1 MLRKELQK
9 KMQAVAMAAVVT
21 LTTVGAPATTFAG
34 ELPEEVTAEDFS
46 DAGEAVTEEVTGD
59 DFSDGEA
66 VAEQSSADEN
76 GVVEDVPA
84 VQAEESSEGS
94 TEDEQAKAQAY
105 LKENFIDGSNK
116 IITSGGTGVT
126 KSEDGLTYN
135 VALTIPTSGY
145 AIRSMRLKYVNTV
158 YKTGW
163 YIDKDNPYV
172 GYKAPATNGSRSITR
187 PTAEQGPYSFTATL
201 KLFALDTDT
210 TAINDGT
217 ATALATQNFTIV
229 LAPEKRNYTV
239 NIKPVNA
246 KTGEAIEGAT
256 VDIQK
261 DWNSL
266 TPGED
271 GSYTLVE
278 GSEYTL
284 TVTADGYDKYTQTFI
299 PSASGDMEVKLS
311 PIVYRN
317 TTFAVTG
324 NDGATITDA
333 DITVKEGWYTTL
345 RPQEDG
351 SYKLQAGKEYK
362 YTITKD
368 GYKEASGSFT
378 VPDEAGDYTF
388 PVTLESNINPAD
400 QSAVDAVKKAFDA
413 EFGTLRPVYGTDSNI
428 ADMVLAK
435 VKKYNLDVDVSNVK
449 VSLAT
454 SEDTDYIGT
463 DGTIHYVKSDL
474 NSMGVYS
481 KSLDC
486 TFKFTCNN
494 ASAVSESRRVT
505 VSWDQEYF
513 RGKMQA
519 EADQLTWDSIKG
531 NNASQE
537 EVTSD
542 LTLPGCM
549 GTSMR
554 NIWSTVTWES
564 SDPEVIS
571 IQNPSID
578 SPIYPRTGKINPKTE
593 DTEVT
598 LTATFKANDTLLN
611 EYIEKADSFGTI
623 TKTFEVTVKGSG
635 SQAPTE
641 EELKA
646 ILDKYYTA
654 DQLKDFTTQTQL
666 DTANCTGDIQLPRYT
681 RIKDENGEYVF
692 NNKEITVTSS
702 DANLMK
708 INGYR
713 AAVDLFAYD
722 KDTTANLIV
731 TFTREGVTAT
741 KEIPITVSVKDINEK
756 LDTEI
761 AMMDYAKAHYF
772 DGIKGDNADVDSI
785 TTNLHAFQEMYL
797 DNEGKAVWVYTA
809 DDKTGAGIITDDYFD
824 DPWIMEGQGYN
835 HFKSSN
841 NAVIQHENLVVNRP
855 ESNTQITIS
864 SLLSSEKYGQ
874 FAKDHPDNAKLQK
887 LYKQEASVTVTV
899 KGTKAESEA
908 LKAKIQEANT
918 LLESITEG
926 TEAGQY
932 PEGTKKALT
941 EAIAA
946 AQAVS
951 DNAEATEAQQT
962 EAITALTEAMK
973 DCQDSRIPQS
983 ADVTVIAATEANTSG
998 KTQAL
1003 TVKATDAALYGY
1015 TKPESVQAEVT
1026 VLDALADLH
1035 AAMYGDAFKA
1045 APEDYLVVS
1054 EQGWINKVFGVT
1066 TASVG
1071 FFVNNKM
1078 PISADTGYG
1087 STCNEAVLQ
1096 SGDIL
1101 NVVLYHDTT
1110 GWSDKYLYFDGIA
1123 SDIMAKKDF
1132 TLNVKGFTAAWGDES
1147 VAQKDITV
1155 ELRDSE
1161 GKAAA
1166 TGTTDENGNVT
1177 LNVPAEGTYT
1187 AVITKT
1193 PYEYYIPVDA
1203 QIVAKAHEHS
1213 YTTWKKVSDATVFAP
1228 EKQES
1233 TCDFCGE
1240 KTTKDGG
1247 KKLDPTVKLSKTTV
1261 ALTLKQSET
1270 VKVSGLAKGD
1280 SVKGWTSSDKSI
1292 ATVDKNGKITATTK
1306 EGKATITV
1314 TLASGKKAQIA
1325 VTVKETK
1332 HVYTKWTKVSS
1343 ATVFAPEKR
1352 QSTCNLCGRK
1362 ITREFGTKL
1371 TPTVKLTK
1379 TTLTLKTKQSVT
1391 VKASGL
1397 ARGDSV
1403 KKWTSSNKSIATVDK
1418 NGKITATA
1426 KEGKATITVTLASG
1440 KTAKVAVTV
1449 KLIRTTKL
1457 TNVPKTLSITAG
1469 KKYTL
1474 KPVVTPSNSQEK
1486 VTYKSSNTKIATVSS
1501 QGAVTAVKAGSAT
1514 ITVQSGKQ
1522 KATVKVT
1529 VKKAPAL
1536 KSIKNVPGSKTIANG
1551 KTYTLKPQL
1560 YPSGAIAKITYTT
1573 SNKNVA
1579 TVDSKGKIT
1588 AKKKGTAVITV
1599 KAGKFTAKCKVTV
1612 K

>member
-34 ELPEEVTAEDFS
+34 ELPGELTAEAFS
-46 DAGEAVTEEVTGD
+46 DNGEAVTEEVTED
-59 DFSDGEA
+59 DFSDGETA
-66 VAEQSSADEN
+66 AGQSSAGEN
-76 GVVEDVPA
+76 EVVDVPA
-84 VQAEESSEGS
+84 AQAEESSEGS

-187 PTAEQGPYSFTATL
+187 PTAEQGPYTFTATL

-217 ATALATQNFTIV
+217 ATALATQDFTIV
-229 LAPEKRNYTV
+229 LAPEKKNYTI

-261 DWNSL
+261 DWSSL
-266 TPGED
+266 TQADD

-284 TVTADGYDKYTQTFI
+284 TVTADGYDKYTQTI
-299 PSASGDMEVKLS
+299 LPSASGDIEVKLS

-388 PVTLESNINPAD
+388 PVTLQSNIDPAD
-400 QSAVDAVKKAFDA
+400 QAAVDAVKKAFDA

-564 SDPEVIS
+564 SDPDVIS

-623 TKTFEVTVKGSG
+623 TKTFKVTVKGSG

-713 AAVDLFAYD
+713 AAVDLFTYD

-756 LDTEI
+756 LDAEI

-772 DGIKGDNADVDSI
+772 DGIKGDNADADSI

-797 DNEGKAVWVYTA
+797 DNEGKAVWVYNA

-874 FAKDHPDNAKLQK
+874 FATDHPDNAKLQK

-899 KGTKAESEA
+899 KGTKAEGEA

-932 PEGTKKALT
+932 PEGTKDALS
-941 EAIAA
+941 EAIKA

-951 DNAEATEAQQT
+951 DDAEATEAQQT
-962 EAITALTEAMK
+962 EAITALAKAMK

-983 ADVTVIAATEANTSG
+983 ADVTVIAGTEANTAG

-1015 TKPESVQAEVT
+1015 VKPEKVQAEVT

-1045 APEDYLVVS
+1045 APEDYLVVNES
-1054 EQGWINKVFGVT
+1054 GWISKAFGVT
-1066 TASVG
+1066 TANVS

-1078 PISADTGYG
+1078 PLGDSGYG
-1087 STCNEAVLQ
+1087 SMCNEAVLN
-1096 SGDIL
+1096 SGDVL
-1101 NVVLYHDTT
+1101 NVFFYNDTA
-1110 GWSDKYLYFDGIA
+1110 GYSDEYLYFDSIA
-1123 SDIMAKKDF
+1123 CDIMAKKDF
-1132 TLNVKGFTAAWGDES
+1132 ILNVKGFKAAWGEEAS
-1147 VAQKDITV
+1147 AQKDITV

-1161 GKAAA
+1161 GKTVA

-1177 LNVPAEGTYT
+1177 LNAPAEGTYT
-1187 AVITKT
+1187 AAIVKT

-1203 QIVAKAHEHS
+1203 KIVAKAHEHS
-1213 YTTWKKVSDATVFAP
+1213 YTTWKKVSSATVFAP

-1240 KTTKDGG
+1240 KTTKTVGE
-1247 KKLDPTVKLSKTTV
+1247 KLTPTVKLTATKLALKT
-1261 ALTLKQSET
+1261 KQSVT
-1270 VKVSGLAKGD
+1270 VRATGLAKGD
-1280 SVKGWTSSDKSI
+1280 YVKSWTSSKKSV
-1292 ATVDKNGKITATTK
+1292 ATVDKNGKITATSK
-1306 EGKATITV
+1306 EGT
-1314 TLASGKKAQIA
+1314 A
-1325 VTVKETK
+1325 V
-1332 HVYTKWTKVSS
+1332 
-1343 ATVFAPEKR
+1343 
-1352 QSTCNLCGRK
+1352 
-1362 ITREFGTKL
+1362 
-1371 TPTVKLTK
+1371 
-1379 TTLTLKTKQSVT
+1379 
-1391 VKASGL
+1391 
-1397 ARGDSV
+1397 
-1403 KKWTSSNKSIATVDK
+1403 
-1418 NGKITATA
+1418 
-1426 KEGKATITVTLASG
+1426 ITVTLASG
-1440 KTAKVAVTV
+1440 KTAKVTVTV
-1449 KLIRTTKL
+1449 KMIRTTKL
-1457 TNVPKTLSITAG
+1457 TKVPKTLSLTTG

-1501 QGAVTAVKAGSAT
+1501 TGVITAKKVGKVT

-1522 KATVKVT
+1522 KATVTLT

-1536 KSIKNVPGSKTIANG
+1536 KAIKNVPTKKTITKG

-1573 SNKNVA
+1573 SNKSVA

>member
-34 ELPEEVTAEDFS
+34 ELPGELTAEAFS
-46 DAGEAVTEEVTGD
+46 DNGEAVTEEVTED
-59 DFSDGEA
+59 DFSDGETA
-66 VAEQSSADEN
+66 AGQSSAGEN
-76 GVVEDVPA
+76 EVVDVPA
-84 VQAEESSEGS
+84 AQAEESSEGS

-187 PTAEQGPYSFTATL
+187 PTAEQGPYTFTATL

-217 ATALATQNFTIV
+217 ATALATQDFTIV
-229 LAPEKRNYTV
+229 LAPEKKNYTV

-261 DWNSL
+261 DWSSL
-266 TPGED
+266 TPADD

-284 TVTADGYDKYTQTFI
+284 TVTADGYDKYTQTI
-299 PSASGDMEVKLS
+299 LPSASGDIEVKLS

-388 PVTLESNINPAD
+388 PVTLQSNIDPAD
-400 QSAVDAVKKAFDA
+400 QAAVDAVKKAFDA

-494 ASAVSESRRVT
+494 ASAVSENRRVT

-564 SDPEVIS
+564 SDPDVIS

-598 LTATFKANDTLLN
+598 LTATFKANDILLN

-623 TKTFEVTVKGSG
+623 TKTFKVTVKGSG

-713 AAVDLFAYD
+713 AAVDLFTYD

-756 LDTEI
+756 LDAEI

-772 DGIKGDNADVDSI
+772 DGIKGDNADADSI

-797 DNEGKAVWVYTA
+797 DNEGKAVWVYNA

-874 FAKDHPDNAKLQK
+874 FAKDHLDNAKLQK

-899 KGTKAESEA
+899 KGTKAEGEA

-932 PEGTKKALT
+932 PEGTKDALS
-941 EAIAA
+941 EAIKA

-962 EAITALTEAMK
+962 EAITALAKAMK

-983 ADVTVIAATEANTSG
+983 ADVTVIAGTEANTAG

-1015 TKPESVQAEVT
+1015 VKPEKVQAEVT

-1045 APEDYLVVS
+1045 APEDYLVVNES
-1054 EQGWINKVFGVT
+1054 GLISKAFGVT
-1066 TASVG
+1066 TANIS

-1078 PISADTGYG
+1078 PLGDSGYG
-1087 STCNEAVLQ
+1087 SMCNEAVLN
-1096 SGDIL
+1096 SGDVL
-1101 NVVLYHDTT
+1101 NVFFYNDTA
-1110 GWSDKYLYFDGIA
+1110 GYSDEYLYFDSIA
-1123 SDIMAKKDF
+1123 CDIMAKKDF
-1132 TLNVKGFTAAWGDES
+1132 ILNVKGFKAAWGEEAS
-1147 VAQKDITV
+1147 ALKDITV

-1161 GKAAA
+1161 GKTVA

-1177 LNVPAEGTYT
+1177 LNAPAEGTYT
-1187 AVITKT
+1187 AAIVKT

-1203 QIVAKAHEHS
+1203 KVVAKAHEHS
-1213 YTTWKKVSDATVFAP
+1213 YTTWKKVSSATVFAP

-1240 KTTKDGG
+1240 KTTKTVGE
-1247 KKLDPTVKLSKTTV
+1247 KLTPTVKLTATKLALKT
-1261 ALTLKQSET
+1261 KQSVT
-1270 VKVSGLAKGD
+1270 VRATGLAKGD
-1280 SVKGWTSSDKSI
+1280 YVKSWTSSKKSV
-1292 ATVDKNGKITATTK
+1292 ATVDKNGKITATSK
-1306 EGKATITV
+1306 EGTAVITV
-1314 TLASGKKAQIA
+1314 TLASK
-1325 VTVKETK
+1325 
-1332 HVYTKWTKVSS
+1332 
-1343 ATVFAPEKR
+1343 
-1352 QSTCNLCGRK
+1352 
-1362 ITREFGTKL
+1362 
-1371 TPTVKLTK
+1371 
-1379 TTLTLKTKQSVT
+1379 
-1391 VKASGL
+1391 
-1397 ARGDSV
+1397 
-1403 KKWTSSNKSIATVDK
+1403 
-1418 NGKITATA
+1418 
-1426 KEGKATITVTLASG
+1426 
-1440 KTAKVAVTV
+1440 KTAKVTVTV
-1449 KLIRTTKL
+1449 KMIRTTKL
-1457 TNVPKTLSITAG
+1457 TKVPKTLSLTTG

-1501 QGAVTAVKAGSAT
+1501 TGVITAKKVGKVT

-1522 KATVKVT
+1522 KATVTLT

-1536 KSIKNVPGSKTIANG
+1536 KVIKNVPTKKTITKG

-1573 SNKNVA
+1573 SNKSIA

>member
-34 ELPEEVTAEDFS
+34 ELPGELTAEAFS
-46 DAGEAVTEEVTGD
+46 DNGEAVTEEVTED
-59 DFSDGEA
+59 DFSDGETA
-66 VAEQSSADEN
+66 AGQSSAGEN
-76 GVVEDVPA
+76 EVVDVPA
-84 VQAEESSEGS
+84 AQAEESSEGS

-187 PTAEQGPYSFTATL
+187 PTAEQGPYTFTATL

-217 ATALATQNFTIV
+217 ATALATQDFTIV
-229 LAPEKRNYTV
+229 LAPEKKNYTV

-261 DWNSL
+261 DWSSL
-266 TPGED
+266 TPADD

-284 TVTADGYDKYTQTFI
+284 TVTADGYDKYTQTI
-299 PSASGDMEVKLS
+299 LPSASGDIEVKLS

-388 PVTLESNINPAD
+388 PVTLQSNIDPAD
-400 QSAVDAVKKAFDA
+400 QAAVDAVKKAFDA

-494 ASAVSESRRVT
+494 ASAVSENRRVT

-564 SDPEVIS
+564 SDPDVIS

-598 LTATFKANDTLLN
+598 LTATFKANDILLN

-623 TKTFEVTVKGSG
+623 TKTFKVTVKGSG

-713 AAVDLFAYD
+713 AAVDLFTYD

-756 LDTEI
+756 LDAEI

-772 DGIKGDNADVDSI
+772 DGIKGDNADADSI

-797 DNEGKAVWVYTA
+797 DNEGKAVWVYNA

-874 FAKDHPDNAKLQK
+874 FAKDHLDNAKLQK

-899 KGTKAESEA
+899 KGTKAEGEA

-932 PEGTKKALT
+932 PEGTKDALS
-941 EAIAA
+941 EAIKA

-962 EAITALTEAMK
+962 EAITALAKAMK

-983 ADVTVIAATEANTSG
+983 ADVTVIAGTEANTAG

-1015 TKPESVQAEVT
+1015 VKPEKVQAEVT

-1045 APEDYLVVS
+1045 APEDYLVVNES
-1054 EQGWINKVFGVT
+1054 GLISKAFGVT
-1066 TASVG
+1066 TANIS

-1078 PISADTGYG
+1078 PLGDSGYG
-1087 STCNEAVLQ
+1087 SMCNEAVLN
-1096 SGDIL
+1096 SGDVL
-1101 NVVLYHDTT
+1101 NVFFYNDTA
-1110 GWSDKYLYFDGIA
+1110 GYSDEYLYFDSIA
-1123 SDIMAKKDF
+1123 CDIMAKKDF
-1132 TLNVKGFTAAWGDES
+1132 ILNVKGFKAAWGEEAS
-1147 VAQKDITV
+1147 AQKDITV

-1161 GKAAA
+1161 GKTVA
-1166 TGTTDENGNVT
+1166 TGITDENGNVT
-1177 LNVPAEGTYT
+1177 LNAPAEGTYT
-1187 AVITKT
+1187 AAIVKT

-1203 QIVAKAHEHS
+1203 KVVAKAHEHS
-1213 YTTWKKVSDATVFAP
+1213 YTTWKKVSSATVFAP

-1240 KTTKDGG
+1240 KTTKTVGE
-1247 KKLDPTVKLSKTTV
+1247 KLTPTVKLTATKLALKT
-1261 ALTLKQSET
+1261 KQSVT
-1270 VKVSGLAKGD
+1270 VRATGLAKGD
-1280 SVKGWTSSDKSI
+1280 YVKSWTSSKKSV
-1292 ATVDKNGKITATTK
+1292 ATVDKNGKITATSK
-1306 EGKATITV
+1306 EGTAVITV
-1314 TLASGKKAQIA
+1314 TLASK
-1325 VTVKETK
+1325 
-1332 HVYTKWTKVSS
+1332 
-1343 ATVFAPEKR
+1343 
-1352 QSTCNLCGRK
+1352 
-1362 ITREFGTKL
+1362 
-1371 TPTVKLTK
+1371 
-1379 TTLTLKTKQSVT
+1379 
-1391 VKASGL
+1391 
-1397 ARGDSV
+1397 
-1403 KKWTSSNKSIATVDK
+1403 
-1418 NGKITATA
+1418 
-1426 KEGKATITVTLASG
+1426 
-1440 KTAKVAVTV
+1440 KTAKVTVTV
-1449 KLIRTTKL
+1449 KMIRTTKL
-1457 TNVPKTLSITAG
+1457 TKVPKTLSLTTG

-1501 QGAVTAVKAGSAT
+1501 TGVITAKKVGKVT

-1522 KATVKVT
+1522 KATVTLT

-1536 KSIKNVPGSKTIANG
+1536 KVIKNVPTKKTITKG

-1573 SNKNVA
+1573 SNKSIA

>member
-34 ELPEEVTAEDFS
+34 ELPGELTAEAFS
-46 DAGEAVTEEVTGD
+46 DNGEAVTEEVTED
-59 DFSDGEA
+59 DFSDGETA
-66 VAEQSSADEN
+66 AGQSSAGEN
-76 GVVEDVPA
+76 EVVDVPA
-84 VQAEESSEGS
+84 AQAEESSEGS

-187 PTAEQGPYSFTATL
+187 PTAEQGPYTFTATL

-217 ATALATQNFTIV
+217 ATALATQDFTIV
-229 LAPEKRNYTV
+229 LAPEKKNYTV

-261 DWNSL
+261 DWSSL
-266 TPGED
+266 TPADD

-284 TVTADGYDKYTQTFI
+284 TVTADGYDKYTQTI
-299 PSASGDMEVKLS
+299 LPSASGDIEVKLS

-388 PVTLESNINPAD
+388 PVTLQSNIDPAD
-400 QSAVDAVKKAFDA
+400 QAAVDAVKKAFDA
-413 EFGTLRPVYGTDSNI
+413 EFGTLRPIYGTDSNI

-564 SDPEVIS
+564 SDPDVIS

-598 LTATFKANDTLLN
+598 LTATFRANDILLN

-623 TKTFEVTVKGSG
+623 TKTFKVTVKGSG

-713 AAVDLFAYD
+713 AAVDLFTYD

-756 LDTEI
+756 LDAEI

-772 DGIKGDNADVDSI
+772 DGIKGDNADADSI

-797 DNEGKAVWVYTA
+797 DNEGKAVWVYNA

-824 DPWIMEGQGYN
+824 NPWIMEGQGYN

-874 FAKDHPDNAKLQK
+874 FAKDHLDNAKLQK

-899 KGTKAESEA
+899 KGTKAEGEA

-932 PEGTKKALT
+932 PEGTKDALS
-941 EAIAA
+941 EAIKA

-962 EAITALTEAMK
+962 EAITALAKAMK

-983 ADVTVIAATEANTSG
+983 ADVTVIAGTEANTAG

-1015 TKPESVQAEVT
+1015 VKPEKVQAEVT

-1045 APEDYLVVS
+1045 APEDYLVVNES
-1054 EQGWINKVFGVT
+1054 GWISKAFGVT
-1066 TASVG
+1066 TANVS

-1078 PISADTGYG
+1078 PLGDSGYG
-1087 STCNEAVLQ
+1087 SMCNEAVLN
-1096 SGDIL
+1096 SGDVL
-1101 NVVLYHDTT
+1101 NVFFYNDTA
-1110 GWSDKYLYFDGIA
+1110 GYSDEYLYFDSIA
-1123 SDIMAKKDF
+1123 CDIMAKKDF
-1132 TLNVKGFTAAWGDES
+1132 ILNVKGFKAAWGEEAS
-1147 VAQKDITV
+1147 AQKDITV

-1161 GKAAA
+1161 GKTVA

-1177 LNVPAEGTYT
+1177 LNAPAEGTYT
-1187 AVITKT
+1187 AAIVKT

-1203 QIVAKAHEHS
+1203 KVVAKAHEHS
-1213 YTTWKKVSDATVFAP
+1213 YTTWKKVSSATVFAP

-1240 KTTKDGG
+1240 KTTKTVGE
-1247 KKLDPTVKLSKTTV
+1247 KLTPTVKLTATKLALKT
-1261 ALTLKQSET
+1261 KQSVT
-1270 VKVSGLAKGD
+1270 VRATGLAKGD
-1280 SVKGWTSSDKSI
+1280 YVKSWTSSKKSV
-1292 ATVDKNGKITATTK
+1292 ATVDKNGKITATSK
-1306 EGKATITV
+1306 EGTAVITV
-1314 TLASGKKAQIA
+1314 TLASK
-1325 VTVKETK
+1325 
-1332 HVYTKWTKVSS
+1332 
-1343 ATVFAPEKR
+1343 
-1352 QSTCNLCGRK
+1352 
-1362 ITREFGTKL
+1362 
-1371 TPTVKLTK
+1371 
-1379 TTLTLKTKQSVT
+1379 
-1391 VKASGL
+1391 
-1397 ARGDSV
+1397 
-1403 KKWTSSNKSIATVDK
+1403 
-1418 NGKITATA
+1418 
-1426 KEGKATITVTLASG
+1426 
-1440 KTAKVAVTV
+1440 KTAKVTVTV
-1449 KLIRTTKL
+1449 KMIRTTKL
-1457 TNVPKTLSITAG
+1457 TKVPKTLSLTTG

-1501 QGAVTAVKAGSAT
+1501 TGVITAKKVGKVT

-1522 KATVKVT
+1522 KATVTLT

-1536 KSIKNVPGSKTIANG
+1536 KAIKNVPTKKTITKG

-1573 SNKNVA
+1573 SNKSIA

>member
-34 ELPEEVTAEDFS
+34 ELPGELTAEAFS
-46 DAGEAVTEEVTGD
+46 DNGEAVTEEVTED
-59 DFSDGEA
+59 DFSDGETA
-66 VAEQSSADEN
+66 AGQSSAGEN
-76 GVVEDVPA
+76 EVVDVPA
-84 VQAEESSEGS
+84 AQAEESSEGS

-187 PTAEQGPYSFTATL
+187 PTAEQGPYTFTATL

-217 ATALATQNFTIV
+217 ATALATQDFTIV
-229 LAPEKRNYTV
+229 LAPEKKNYTV

-261 DWNSL
+261 DWSSL
-266 TPGED
+266 TPADD

-284 TVTADGYDKYTQTFI
+284 TVTADGYDKYTQTI
-299 PSASGDMEVKLS
+299 LPSASGDIEVKLS

-388 PVTLESNINPAD
+388 PVTLQSNIDPAD
-400 QSAVDAVKKAFDA
+400 QAAVDAVKKAFDA

-494 ASAVSESRRVT
+494 ASAVSENRRVT

-564 SDPEVIS
+564 SDPDVIS

-598 LTATFKANDTLLN
+598 LTATFKANDILLN

-623 TKTFEVTVKGSG
+623 TKTFKVTVKGSG

-713 AAVDLFAYD
+713 AAVDLFTYD

-756 LDTEI
+756 LDAEI

-772 DGIKGDNADVDSI
+772 DGIKGDNADADSI

-797 DNEGKAVWVYTA
+797 DNEGKAVWVYNA

-874 FAKDHPDNAKLQK
+874 FAKDHLDNAKLQK

-899 KGTKAESEA
+899 KGTKAEGEA

-932 PEGTKKALT
+932 PEGTKDALS
-941 EAIAA
+941 EAIKA

-962 EAITALTEAMK
+962 EAITALAKAMK

-983 ADVTVIAATEANTSG
+983 ADVTVIAGTEANTAG

-1015 TKPESVQAEVT
+1015 VKPEKVQAEVT

-1045 APEDYLVVS
+1045 APEDYLVVNEGGLIS
-1054 EQGWINKVFGVT
+1054 KAFGVT
-1066 TASVG
+1066 TANIS

-1078 PISADTGYG
+1078 PLGDSGYG
-1087 STCNEAVLQ
+1087 SMCNEAVLN
-1096 SGDIL
+1096 SGDVL
-1101 NVVLYHDTT
+1101 NVFFYNDTA
-1110 GWSDKYLYFDGIA
+1110 GYSDEYLYFDSIA
-1123 SDIMAKKDF
+1123 CDIMAKKDF
-1132 TLNVKGFTAAWGDES
+1132 ILNVKGFKAAWGEEAS
-1147 VAQKDITV
+1147 AQKDITV

-1161 GKAAA
+1161 GKTVA

-1177 LNVPAEGTYT
+1177 LNAPAEGTYT
-1187 AVITKT
+1187 AAIVKT

-1203 QIVAKAHEHS
+1203 KVVAKAHEHS
-1213 YTTWKKVSDATVFAP
+1213 YTTWKKVSSATVFAP

-1240 KTTKDGG
+1240 KTTKTVGE
-1247 KKLDPTVKLSKTTV
+1247 KLTPTVKLTATKLALKT
-1261 ALTLKQSET
+1261 KQSVT
-1270 VKVSGLAKGD
+1270 VRATGLAKGD
-1280 SVKGWTSSDKSI
+1280 YVKSWTSSKKSV
-1292 ATVDKNGKITATTK
+1292 ATVDKNGKITATSK
-1306 EGKATITV
+1306 EGTAVITV
-1314 TLASGKKAQIA
+1314 TLASK
-1325 VTVKETK
+1325 
-1332 HVYTKWTKVSS
+1332 
-1343 ATVFAPEKR
+1343 
-1352 QSTCNLCGRK
+1352 
-1362 ITREFGTKL
+1362 
-1371 TPTVKLTK
+1371 
-1379 TTLTLKTKQSVT
+1379 
-1391 VKASGL
+1391 
-1397 ARGDSV
+1397 
-1403 KKWTSSNKSIATVDK
+1403 
-1418 NGKITATA
+1418 
-1426 KEGKATITVTLASG
+1426 
-1440 KTAKVAVTV
+1440 KTAKVTVTV
-1449 KLIRTTKL
+1449 KMIRTTKL
-1457 TNVPKTLSITAG
+1457 TKVPKTLSLTTG

-1501 QGAVTAVKAGSAT
+1501 TGVITAKKVGKVT

-1522 KATVKVT
+1522 KATVTLT

-1536 KSIKNVPGSKTIANG
+1536 KVIKNVPTKKTITKG

-1573 SNKNVA
+1573 SNKSIA

>member
-1 MLRKELQK
+1 
-9 KMQAVAMAAVVT
+9 MAAVVT

-34 ELPEEVTAEDFS
+34 ELPGELTAEAFS
-46 DAGEAVTEEVTGD
+46 DNGEAVTEEVTED
-59 DFSDGEA
+59 DFSDGETA
-66 VAEQSSADEN
+66 AGQSSAGEN
-76 GVVEDVPA
+76 EVVDVPA
-84 VQAEESSEGS
+84 AQAEESSEGS

-187 PTAEQGPYSFTATL
+187 PTAEQGPYTFTATL

-217 ATALATQNFTIV
+217 ATALATQDFTIV
-229 LAPEKRNYTV
+229 LAPEKKNYTV

-261 DWNSL
+261 DWSSL
-266 TPGED
+266 TPADD

-284 TVTADGYDKYTQTFI
+284 TVTADGYDKYTQTI
-299 PSASGDMEVKLS
+299 LPSASGDIEVKLS

-388 PVTLESNINPAD
+388 PVTLQSNIDPAD
-400 QSAVDAVKKAFDA
+400 QAAVDAVKKAFDA
-413 EFGTLRPVYGTDSNI
+413 EFGTLRPIYGTDSNI

-564 SDPEVIS
+564 SDPDVIS

-598 LTATFKANDTLLN
+598 LTATFRANDILLN

-623 TKTFEVTVKGSG
+623 TKTFKVTVKGSG

-713 AAVDLFAYD
+713 AAVDLFTYD

-756 LDTEI
+756 LDAEI

-772 DGIKGDNADVDSI
+772 DGIKGDNADADSI

-797 DNEGKAVWVYTA
+797 DNEGKAVWVYNA

-874 FAKDHPDNAKLQK
+874 FAKDHLDNAKLQK

-899 KGTKAESEA
+899 KGTKAEGEA

-932 PEGTKKALT
+932 PEGTKDALS
-941 EAIAA
+941 EAIKA

-962 EAITALTEAMK
+962 EAITALAKAMK

-983 ADVTVIAATEANTSG
+983 ADVTVIAGTEANTAG

-1015 TKPESVQAEVT
+1015 VKPEKVQAEVT

-1045 APEDYLVVS
+1045 APEDYLVVNES
-1054 EQGWINKVFGVT
+1054 GWISKAFGVT
-1066 TASVG
+1066 TANVS

-1078 PISADTGYG
+1078 PLGDSGYG
-1087 STCNEAVLQ
+1087 SMCNEAVLN
-1096 SGDIL
+1096 SGDVL
-1101 NVVLYHDTT
+1101 NVFFYNDTA
-1110 GWSDKYLYFDGIA
+1110 GYSDEYLYFDSIA
-1123 SDIMAKKDF
+1123 CDIMAKKDF
-1132 TLNVKGFTAAWGDES
+1132 ILNVKGFKAAWGEEAS
-1147 VAQKDITV
+1147 AQKDITV

-1161 GKAAA
+1161 GKTVA

-1177 LNVPAEGTYT
+1177 LNAPAEGTYT
-1187 AVITKT
+1187 AAIVKT

-1203 QIVAKAHEHS
+1203 KVVAKAHEHS
-1213 YTTWKKVSDATVFAP
+1213 YTTWKKVSSATVFAP

-1240 KTTKDGG
+1240 KTTKTVGE
-1247 KKLDPTVKLSKTTV
+1247 KLTPTVKLTATKLALKT
-1261 ALTLKQSET
+1261 KQSVT
-1270 VKVSGLAKGD
+1270 VRATGLAKGD
-1280 SVKGWTSSDKSI
+1280 YVKSWTSSKKSV
-1292 ATVDKNGKITATTK
+1292 ATVDKNGKITATSK
-1306 EGKATITV
+1306 EGT
-1314 TLASGKKAQIA
+1314 A
-1325 VTVKETK
+1325 V
-1332 HVYTKWTKVSS
+1332 
-1343 ATVFAPEKR
+1343 
-1352 QSTCNLCGRK
+1352 
-1362 ITREFGTKL
+1362 
-1371 TPTVKLTK
+1371 
-1379 TTLTLKTKQSVT
+1379 
-1391 VKASGL
+1391 
-1397 ARGDSV
+1397 
-1403 KKWTSSNKSIATVDK
+1403 
-1418 NGKITATA
+1418 
-1426 KEGKATITVTLASG
+1426 ITVTLASG
-1440 KTAKVAVTV
+1440 KTAKVTVTV
-1449 KLIRTTKL
+1449 KMIRTTKL
-1457 TNVPKTLSITAG
+1457 TKVPKTLSLTTG

-1501 QGAVTAVKAGSAT
+1501 TGVITAKKVGKVT

-1522 KATVKVT
+1522 KATVTLT

-1536 KSIKNVPGSKTIANG
+1536 KAIKNVPTKKTITKG

-1560 YPSGAIAKITYTT
+1560 YPSGAIAKITYTS
-1573 SNKNVA
+1573 SNKSVA

>member
-34 ELPEEVTAEDFS
+34 ELPGELTAEAFS
-46 DAGEAVTEEVTGD
+46 DNGEAVTEEVTED
-59 DFSDGEA
+59 DFSDGETA
-66 VAEQSSADEN
+66 AEQSSAGEN
-76 GVVEDVPA
+76 EVVDVPA
-84 VQAEESSEGS
+84 AQAEESSEGS

-135 VALTIPTSGY
+135 VALTIPTSRY

-187 PTAEQGPYSFTATL
+187 PTAEQGPYTFTATL

-217 ATALATQNFTIV
+217 ATALATQDFTIV
-229 LAPEKRNYTV
+229 LAPEKKNYTV

-261 DWNSL
+261 DWSSL
-266 TPGED
+266 TPADD

-284 TVTADGYDKYTQTFI
+284 TVTADGYDKYTQTI
-299 PSASGDMEVKLS
+299 LPSASGDIEVKLS

-388 PVTLESNINPAD
+388 PVTLQSNIDPAD
-400 QSAVDAVKKAFDA
+400 QAAVDAVKKAFDA
-413 EFGTLRPVYGTDSNI
+413 EFGTLRPIYGTDSNI

-564 SDPEVIS
+564 SDPDVIS

-598 LTATFKANDTLLN
+598 LTATFKANDILLN

-623 TKTFEVTVKGSG
+623 KKTFKVTVKGSG

-681 RIKDENGEYVF
+681 RIKDENGEDVF

-713 AAVDLFAYD
+713 AAVDLFTYD

-756 LDTEI
+756 LDAEI

-772 DGIKGDNADVDSI
+772 DGIKGDNADADSI

-797 DNEGKAVWVYTA
+797 DNEGKAVWVYNV

-824 DPWIMEGQGYN
+824 NPWIMEGQGYN

-874 FAKDHPDNAKLQK
+874 FAKDHLDNAKLQK

-899 KGTKAESEA
+899 KGTKAEGEA

-932 PEGTKKALT
+932 PEGTKDALS
-941 EAIAA
+941 EAIKA

-962 EAITALTEAMK
+962 EAITALAKAMK

-983 ADVTVIAATEANTSG
+983 ADVTVIAGTEANTAG

-1015 TKPESVQAEVT
+1015 VKPEKVQAEVT

-1045 APEDYLVVS
+1045 APEDYLVVNES
-1054 EQGWINKVFGVT
+1054 GWISKAFGVT
-1066 TASVG
+1066 TANVS

-1078 PISADTGYG
+1078 PLGDSGYG
-1087 STCNEAVLQ
+1087 SMCNEAVLN
-1096 SGDIL
+1096 SGDVL
-1101 NVVLYHDTT
+1101 NVFFYNDTA
-1110 GWSDKYLYFDGIA
+1110 GYSDEYLYFDSIA
-1123 SDIMAKKDF
+1123 CDIMAKKDF
-1132 TLNVKGFTAAWGDES
+1132 ILNVKGFKAAWGEEAS
-1147 VAQKDITV
+1147 AQKDITV

-1161 GKAAA
+1161 GKTVA

-1177 LNVPAEGTYT
+1177 LNAPAEGTYT
-1187 AVITKT
+1187 AAIVKT

-1203 QIVAKAHEHS
+1203 KVVAKAHEHS
-1213 YTTWKKVSDATVFAP
+1213 YTTWKKVSSATVFAP

-1240 KTTKDGG
+1240 KTTKTVGE
-1247 KKLDPTVKLSKTTV
+1247 KLTPTVKLTATKLALKT
-1261 ALTLKQSET
+1261 KQSVT
-1270 VKVSGLAKGD
+1270 VRATGLAKGD
-1280 SVKGWTSSDKSI
+1280 YVKSWTSSKKSV
-1292 ATVDKNGKITATTK
+1292 ATVDKNGKITATSK
-1306 EGKATITV
+1306 EGTAVITV
-1314 TLASGKKAQIA
+1314 TLASK
-1325 VTVKETK
+1325 
-1332 HVYTKWTKVSS
+1332 
-1343 ATVFAPEKR
+1343 
-1352 QSTCNLCGRK
+1352 
-1362 ITREFGTKL
+1362 
-1371 TPTVKLTK
+1371 
-1379 TTLTLKTKQSVT
+1379 
-1391 VKASGL
+1391 
-1397 ARGDSV
+1397 
-1403 KKWTSSNKSIATVDK
+1403 
-1418 NGKITATA
+1418 
-1426 KEGKATITVTLASG
+1426 
-1440 KTAKVAVTV
+1440 KTAKVTVTV
-1449 KLIRTTKL
+1449 KMIRTTKL
-1457 TNVPKTLSITAG
+1457 TKVPKTLSLTTG

-1501 QGAVTAVKAGSAT
+1501 TGVITAKKVGKVT

-1522 KATVKVT
+1522 KATVTLT

-1536 KSIKNVPGSKTIANG
+1536 KAIKNVPTKKTITKG

-1573 SNKNVA
+1573 SNKSIA

>member
-34 ELPEEVTAEDFS
+34 ELPGELPGELTAEAFS
-46 DAGEAVTEEVTGD
+46 DNGEAVTEEVTED
-59 DFSDGEA
+59 DFSDGETA
-66 VAEQSSADEN
+66 AGQSSAGEN
-76 GVVEDVPA
+76 EVVDVPA
-84 VQAEESSEGS
+84 AQAEESSEGS

-187 PTAEQGPYSFTATL
+187 PTAEQGPYTFTATL

-217 ATALATQNFTIV
+217 ATALATQDFTIV
-229 LAPEKRNYTV
+229 LAPEKKNYTV

-261 DWNSL
+261 DWSSL
-266 TPGED
+266 TPADD

-284 TVTADGYDKYTQTFI
+284 TVTADGYDKYTQTI
-299 PSASGDMEVKLS
+299 LPSASGDIEVKLS

-388 PVTLESNINPAD
+388 PVTLQSNIDPAD
-400 QSAVDAVKKAFDA
+400 QAAVDAVKKAFDA

-494 ASAVSESRRVT
+494 ASAVSENRRVT

-564 SDPEVIS
+564 SDPDVIS

-598 LTATFKANDTLLN
+598 LTATFKANDILLN

-623 TKTFEVTVKGSG
+623 TKTFKVTVKGSG

-713 AAVDLFAYD
+713 AAVDLFTYD

-756 LDTEI
+756 LDAEI

-772 DGIKGDNADVDSI
+772 DGIKGDNADADSI

-797 DNEGKAVWVYTA
+797 DNEGKAVWVYNA

-874 FAKDHPDNAKLQK
+874 FAKDHLDNAKLQK

-899 KGTKAESEA
+899 KGTKAEGEA

-932 PEGTKKALT
+932 PEGTKDALS
-941 EAIAA
+941 EAIKA

-962 EAITALTEAMK
+962 EAITALAKAMK

-983 ADVTVIAATEANTSG
+983 ADVTVIAGTEANTAG

-1015 TKPESVQAEVT
+1015 VKPEKVQAEVT

-1045 APEDYLVVS
+1045 APEDYLVVNES
-1054 EQGWINKVFGVT
+1054 GLISKAFGVT
-1066 TASVG
+1066 TANIS

-1078 PISADTGYG
+1078 PLGDSGYG
-1087 STCNEAVLQ
+1087 SMCNEAVLN
-1096 SGDIL
+1096 SGDVL
-1101 NVVLYHDTT
+1101 NVFFYNDTA
-1110 GWSDKYLYFDGIA
+1110 GYSDEYLYFDSIA
-1123 SDIMAKKDF
+1123 CDIMAKKDF
-1132 TLNVKGFTAAWGDES
+1132 ILNVKGFKAAWGEEAS
-1147 VAQKDITV
+1147 AQKDITV

-1161 GKAAA
+1161 GKTVA

-1177 LNVPAEGTYT
+1177 LNAPAEGTYT
-1187 AVITKT
+1187 AAIVKT

-1203 QIVAKAHEHS
+1203 KVVAKAHEHS
-1213 YTTWKKVSDATVFAP
+1213 YTTWKKVSSATVFAP

-1240 KTTKDGG
+1240 KTTKTVGE
-1247 KKLDPTVKLSKTTV
+1247 KLTPTVKLTATKLALKT
-1261 ALTLKQSET
+1261 KQSVT
-1270 VKVSGLAKGD
+1270 VRATGLAKGD
-1280 SVKGWTSSDKSI
+1280 YVKSWTSSKKSV
-1292 ATVDKNGKITATTK
+1292 ATVDKNGKITATSK
-1306 EGKATITV
+1306 EGTAVITV
-1314 TLASGKKAQIA
+1314 TLASK
-1325 VTVKETK
+1325 
-1332 HVYTKWTKVSS
+1332 
-1343 ATVFAPEKR
+1343 
-1352 QSTCNLCGRK
+1352 
-1362 ITREFGTKL
+1362 
-1371 TPTVKLTK
+1371 
-1379 TTLTLKTKQSVT
+1379 
-1391 VKASGL
+1391 
-1397 ARGDSV
+1397 
-1403 KKWTSSNKSIATVDK
+1403 
-1418 NGKITATA
+1418 
-1426 KEGKATITVTLASG
+1426 
-1440 KTAKVAVTV
+1440 KTAKVTVTV
-1449 KLIRTTKL
+1449 KMIRTTKL
-1457 TNVPKTLSITAG
+1457 TKVPKTLSLTTG

-1501 QGAVTAVKAGSAT
+1501 TGVITAKKVGKVT

-1522 KATVKVT
+1522 KATVTLT

-1536 KSIKNVPGSKTIANG
+1536 KVIKNVPTKKTITKG

-1573 SNKNVA
+1573 SNKSIA

>member
-34 ELPEEVTAEDFS
+34 ELPGELTAEAFS
-46 DAGEAVTEEVTGD
+46 DNGEAVTEEVTED
-59 DFSDGEA
+59 DFSDGETA
-66 VAEQSSADEN
+66 AGQSSAGEN
-76 GVVEDVPA
+76 EVVDVPA
-84 VQAEESSEGS
+84 AQAEESSEGS

-187 PTAEQGPYSFTATL
+187 PTAEQGPYTFTATL

-217 ATALATQNFTIV
+217 ATALATQDFTIV
-229 LAPEKRNYTV
+229 LAPEKKNYTV

-261 DWNSL
+261 DWSSL
-266 TPGED
+266 TPADD

-284 TVTADGYDKYTQTFI
+284 TVTADGYDKYTQTI
-299 PSASGDMEVKLS
+299 LPSASGDIEVKLS

-388 PVTLESNINPAD
+388 PVTLQSNIDPAD
-400 QSAVDAVKKAFDA
+400 QAAVDAVKKAFDA

-564 SDPEVIS
+564 SDPDVIS

-598 LTATFKANDTLLN
+598 LTATFRANDILLN

-623 TKTFEVTVKGSG
+623 TKTFKVTVKGSG

-713 AAVDLFAYD
+713 AAVDLFTYD

-756 LDTEI
+756 LDAEI

-772 DGIKGDNADVDSI
+772 DGIKGDNADADSI

-797 DNEGKAVWVYTA
+797 DNEGKAVWVYNA

-874 FAKDHPDNAKLQK
+874 FAKDHLDNAKLQK

-899 KGTKAESEA
+899 KGTKAEGEA

-932 PEGTKKALT
+932 PEGTKDALS
-941 EAIAA
+941 EAIKA

-962 EAITALTEAMK
+962 EAITALAKAMK

-983 ADVTVIAATEANTSG
+983 ADVTVIAGTEANTAG

-1015 TKPESVQAEVT
+1015 VKPEKVQAEVT

-1045 APEDYLVVS
+1045 APEDYLVVNES
-1054 EQGWINKVFGVT
+1054 GWISKAFGVT
-1066 TASVG
+1066 TANVS

-1078 PISADTGYG
+1078 PLGDSGYG
-1087 STCNEAVLQ
+1087 SMCNEAVLN
-1096 SGDIL
+1096 SGDVL
-1101 NVVLYHDTT
+1101 NVFFYNDTA
-1110 GWSDKYLYFDGIA
+1110 GYSDEYLYFDSIA
-1123 SDIMAKKDF
+1123 CDIMAKKDF
-1132 TLNVKGFTAAWGDES
+1132 ILNVKGFKAAWGEEAS
-1147 VAQKDITV
+1147 AQKDITV

-1161 GKAAA
+1161 GKTVA

-1177 LNVPAEGTYT
+1177 LNAPAEGTYT
-1187 AVITKT
+1187 AAIVKT

-1203 QIVAKAHEHS
+1203 KVVAKAHEHS
-1213 YTTWKKVSDATVFAP
+1213 YTTWKKVSSATVFAP

-1240 KTTKDGG
+1240 KTTKTVGE
-1247 KKLDPTVKLSKTTV
+1247 KLTPTVKLTATKLALKT
-1261 ALTLKQSET
+1261 KQSVT
-1270 VKVSGLAKGD
+1270 VRATGLAKGD
-1280 SVKGWTSSDKSI
+1280 YVKSWTSSKKSV
-1292 ATVDKNGKITATTK
+1292 ATVDKNGKITATSK
-1306 EGKATITV
+1306 EGT
-1314 TLASGKKAQIA
+1314 A
-1325 VTVKETK
+1325 V
-1332 HVYTKWTKVSS
+1332 
-1343 ATVFAPEKR
+1343 
-1352 QSTCNLCGRK
+1352 
-1362 ITREFGTKL
+1362 
-1371 TPTVKLTK
+1371 
-1379 TTLTLKTKQSVT
+1379 
-1391 VKASGL
+1391 
-1397 ARGDSV
+1397 
-1403 KKWTSSNKSIATVDK
+1403 
-1418 NGKITATA
+1418 
-1426 KEGKATITVTLASG
+1426 ITVTLASG
-1440 KTAKVAVTV
+1440 KTAKVTVTV
-1449 KLIRTTKL
+1449 KMIRTTKL
-1457 TNVPKTLSITAG
+1457 TKVPKTLSLTTG

-1501 QGAVTAVKAGSAT
+1501 TGVITAKKVGKVT

-1522 KATVKVT
+1522 KATVTLT

-1536 KSIKNVPGSKTIANG
+1536 KAIKNVPPKKTITKG

-1560 YPSGAIAKITYTT
+1560 YPSGAIAKITYTS
-1573 SNKNVA
+1573 SNKSVA

>member
-34 ELPEEVTAEDFS
+34 ELPGELTAEAFS
-46 DAGEAVTEEVTGD
+46 DNGEAVTEEVTED
-59 DFSDGEA
+59 DFSDGETA
-66 VAEQSSADEN
+66 AEQSSAGEN
-76 GVVEDVPA
+76 EVVDVPA
-84 VQAEESSEGS
+84 AQAEESSEGS

-187 PTAEQGPYSFTATL
+187 PTAEQGPYTFTATL

-217 ATALATQNFTIV
+217 ATALATQDFTIV
-229 LAPEKRNYTV
+229 LAPEKKNYTV

-261 DWNSL
+261 DWSSL
-266 TPGED
+266 TPADD

-284 TVTADGYDKYTQTFI
+284 TVTADGYDKYTQTI
-299 PSASGDMEVKLS
+299 LPSASGDIEVKLS

-388 PVTLESNINPAD
+388 PVTLQSNIDPAD
-400 QSAVDAVKKAFDA
+400 QAAVDAVKKAFDA
-413 EFGTLRPVYGTDSNI
+413 EFGTLRPIYGTDSNI

-564 SDPEVIS
+564 SDPDVIS

-598 LTATFKANDTLLN
+598 LTATFKANDILLN

-623 TKTFEVTVKGSG
+623 TKTFKVTVKGSG

-713 AAVDLFAYD
+713 AAVDLFTYD

-756 LDTEI
+756 LDAEI
-761 AMMDYAKAHYF
+761 AMMDYAKSHYF
-772 DGIKGDNADVDSI
+772 DGIKGDNADADSI

-797 DNEGKAVWVYTA
+797 DNEGKAVWVYNA

-824 DPWIMEGQGYN
+824 NPWIMEGQGYN

-874 FAKDHPDNAKLQK
+874 FAKDHLDNAKLQK

-899 KGTKAESEA
+899 KGTKAEGEA

-932 PEGTKKALT
+932 PEGTKDALS
-941 EAIAA
+941 EAIKA

-962 EAITALTEAMK
+962 EAITALAKAMK

-983 ADVTVIAATEANTSG
+983 ADVTVIAGTEANTAG

-1015 TKPESVQAEVT
+1015 VKPEKVQAEVT

-1045 APEDYLVVS
+1045 APEDYLVVNES
-1054 EQGWINKVFGVT
+1054 GWISKAFGVT
-1066 TASVG
+1066 TANVS

-1078 PISADTGYG
+1078 PLGDSGYG
-1087 STCNEAVLQ
+1087 SMCNEAVLN
-1096 SGDIL
+1096 SGDVL
-1101 NVVLYHDTT
+1101 NVFFYNDTA
-1110 GWSDKYLYFDGIA
+1110 GYSDEYLYFDSIA
-1123 SDIMAKKDF
+1123 CDIMAKKDF
-1132 TLNVKGFTAAWGDES
+1132 ILNVKGFKAAWGEEAS
-1147 VAQKDITV
+1147 AQKDITV

-1161 GKAAA
+1161 GKTVA

-1177 LNVPAEGTYT
+1177 LNAPAEGTYT
-1187 AVITKT
+1187 AAIVKT
-1193 PYEYYIPVDA
+1193 PYEYYILVDA
-1203 QIVAKAHEHS
+1203 KVVAKAHEHS
-1213 YTTWKKVSDATVFAP
+1213 YTTWKKVSSATVFAP

-1240 KTTKDGG
+1240 KTTKTVGE
-1247 KKLDPTVKLSKTTV
+1247 KLTPTVKLTATKLALKT
-1261 ALTLKQSET
+1261 KQSVT
-1270 VKVSGLAKGD
+1270 VRATGLAKGD
-1280 SVKGWTSSDKSI
+1280 YVKSWTSSKKSV
-1292 ATVDKNGKITATTK
+1292 ATVDKNGKITATSK
-1306 EGKATITV
+1306 EGTAVITV
-1314 TLASGKKAQIA
+1314 TLASK
-1325 VTVKETK
+1325 
-1332 HVYTKWTKVSS
+1332 
-1343 ATVFAPEKR
+1343 
-1352 QSTCNLCGRK
+1352 
-1362 ITREFGTKL
+1362 
-1371 TPTVKLTK
+1371 
-1379 TTLTLKTKQSVT
+1379 
-1391 VKASGL
+1391 
-1397 ARGDSV
+1397 
-1403 KKWTSSNKSIATVDK
+1403 
-1418 NGKITATA
+1418 
-1426 KEGKATITVTLASG
+1426 
-1440 KTAKVAVTV
+1440 KTAKVTVTV
-1449 KLIRTTKL
+1449 KMIRTTKL
-1457 TNVPKTLSITAG
+1457 TKVPKTLSLTTG

-1501 QGAVTAVKAGSAT
+1501 TGVITAKKVGKVT

-1522 KATVKVT
+1522 KATVTLT

-1536 KSIKNVPGSKTIANG
+1536 KAIKNVPTKKTITKG

-1573 SNKNVA
+1573 SNKSIA

>member
-34 ELPEEVTAEDFS
+34 ELPGELTAEAFS
-46 DAGEAVTEEVTGD
+46 DNGEAVTEEVTED
-59 DFSDGEA
+59 DFSDGETA
-66 VAEQSSADEN
+66 AGQSSAGEN
-76 GVVEDVPA
+76 EVVDVPA
-84 VQAEESSEGS
+84 AQAEESSEES

-187 PTAEQGPYSFTATL
+187 PTAEQGPYTFTATL

-217 ATALATQNFTIV
+217 ATALATQDFTIV
-229 LAPEKRNYTV
+229 LAPEKKNYTV

-261 DWNSL
+261 DWSSL
-266 TPGED
+266 TPADD

-284 TVTADGYDKYTQTFI
+284 TVTADGYDKYTQTI
-299 PSASGDMEVKLS
+299 LPSASGDIEVKLS

-388 PVTLESNINPAD
+388 PVTLQSNIDPAD
-400 QSAVDAVKKAFDA
+400 QAAVDAVKKAFDA
-413 EFGTLRPVYGTDSNI
+413 EFGTLRPIYGTDSNI

-564 SDPEVIS
+564 SDPDVIS

-598 LTATFKANDTLLN
+598 LTATFRANDILLN

-623 TKTFEVTVKGSG
+623 TKTFKVTVKGSG

-713 AAVDLFAYD
+713 AAVDLFTYD

-756 LDTEI
+756 LDAEI

-772 DGIKGDNADVDSI
+772 DGIKGDNADADSI

-797 DNEGKAVWVYTA
+797 DNEGKAVWVYNA

-824 DPWIMEGQGYN
+824 NPWIMEGQGYN

-874 FAKDHPDNAKLQK
+874 FAKDHLDNAKLQK

-899 KGTKAESEA
+899 KGTKAEGEA

-932 PEGTKKALT
+932 PEGTKDALS
-941 EAIAA
+941 EAIKA

-962 EAITALTEAMK
+962 EAITALAKAMK

-983 ADVTVIAATEANTSG
+983 ADVTVIAGTEANTAG

-1015 TKPESVQAEVT
+1015 VKPEKVQAEVT

-1045 APEDYLVVS
+1045 APEDYLVVNES
-1054 EQGWINKVFGVT
+1054 GWISKAFGVT
-1066 TASVG
+1066 TANVS

-1078 PISADTGYG
+1078 PLGDSGYG
-1087 STCNEAVLQ
+1087 SMCNEAVLN
-1096 SGDIL
+1096 SGDVL
-1101 NVVLYHDTT
+1101 NVFFYNDTA
-1110 GWSDKYLYFDGIA
+1110 GYSDEYLYFDSIA
-1123 SDIMAKKDF
+1123 CDIMAKKDF
-1132 TLNVKGFTAAWGDES
+1132 ILNVKGFKAAWGEEAS
-1147 VAQKDITV
+1147 AQKDITV

-1161 GKAAA
+1161 GKTVA

-1177 LNVPAEGTYT
+1177 LNAPAEGTYT
-1187 AVITKT
+1187 AAIVKT

-1203 QIVAKAHEHS
+1203 KVVAKAHEHS
-1213 YTTWKKVSDATVFAP
+1213 YTTWKKVSSATVFAP

-1240 KTTKDGG
+1240 KTTKTVGE
-1247 KKLDPTVKLSKTTV
+1247 KLTPTVKLTATKLALKT
-1261 ALTLKQSET
+1261 KQSVT
-1270 VKVSGLAKGD
+1270 VRATGLAKGD
-1280 SVKGWTSSDKSI
+1280 YVKSWTSSKKSV
-1292 ATVDKNGKITATTK
+1292 ATVDKNGKITATSK
-1306 EGKATITV
+1306 EGTAVITV
-1314 TLASGKKAQIA
+1314 TLASK
-1325 VTVKETK
+1325 
-1332 HVYTKWTKVSS
+1332 
-1343 ATVFAPEKR
+1343 
-1352 QSTCNLCGRK
+1352 
-1362 ITREFGTKL
+1362 
-1371 TPTVKLTK
+1371 
-1379 TTLTLKTKQSVT
+1379 
-1391 VKASGL
+1391 
-1397 ARGDSV
+1397 
-1403 KKWTSSNKSIATVDK
+1403 
-1418 NGKITATA
+1418 
-1426 KEGKATITVTLASG
+1426 
-1440 KTAKVAVTV
+1440 KTAKVTVTV
-1449 KLIRTTKL
+1449 KMIRTTKL
-1457 TNVPKTLSITAG
+1457 TKVPKTLSLTTG

-1501 QGAVTAVKAGSAT
+1501 TGVITAKKVGKVT

-1522 KATVKVT
+1522 KATVTLT

-1536 KSIKNVPGSKTIANG
+1536 KAIKNVPTKKTITKG

-1560 YPSGAIAKITYTT
+1560 YPSGAIAKITYTS
-1573 SNKNVA
+1573 SNKSVA

>member
-34 ELPEEVTAEDFS
+34 ELPGELTA
-46 DAGEAVTEEVTGD
+46 EAVTEEVTED
-59 DFSDGEA
+59 DFSDGETA
-66 VAEQSSADEN
+66 AGQSSAGEN
-76 GVVEDVPA
+76 EVVDVPA
-84 VQAEESSEGS
+84 AQAEESSEGS

-187 PTAEQGPYSFTATL
+187 PTAEQGPYTFTATL

-217 ATALATQNFTIV
+217 ATALATQDFTIV
-229 LAPEKRNYTV
+229 LAPEKKNYTV

-261 DWNSL
+261 DWSSL
-266 TPGED
+266 TPADD

-284 TVTADGYDKYTQTFI
+284 TVTADGYDKYTQTI
-299 PSASGDMEVKLS
+299 LPSASGDIEVKLS

-388 PVTLESNINPAD
+388 PVTLQSNIDPAD
-400 QSAVDAVKKAFDA
+400 QAAVDAVKKAFDA

-564 SDPEVIS
+564 SDPDVIS

-598 LTATFKANDTLLN
+598 LTATFRANDILLN

-623 TKTFEVTVKGSG
+623 TKTFKVTVKGSG

-713 AAVDLFAYD
+713 AAVDLFTYD

-756 LDTEI
+756 LDAEI

-772 DGIKGDNADVDSI
+772 DGIKGDNADADSI

-797 DNEGKAVWVYTA
+797 DNEGKAVWVYNA

-874 FAKDHPDNAKLQK
+874 FAKDHLDNAKLQK

-899 KGTKAESEA
+899 KGTKAEGEA

-932 PEGTKKALT
+932 PEGTKDALS
-941 EAIAA
+941 EAIKA

-962 EAITALTEAMK
+962 EAITALAKAMK

-983 ADVTVIAATEANTSG
+983 ADVTVIAGTEANTAG

-1015 TKPESVQAEVT
+1015 VKPEKVQAEVT

-1045 APEDYLVVS
+1045 APEDYLVVNES
-1054 EQGWINKVFGVT
+1054 GLISKAFGVT
-1066 TASVG
+1066 TANVS

-1078 PISADTGYG
+1078 PLGDSGYG
-1087 STCNEAVLQ
+1087 SMCNEAVLN
-1096 SGDIL
+1096 SGDVL
-1101 NVVLYHDTT
+1101 NVFFYNDTA
-1110 GWSDKYLYFDGIA
+1110 GYSDEYLYFDSIA
-1123 SDIMAKKDF
+1123 CDIMAKKDF
-1132 TLNVKGFTAAWGDES
+1132 ILNVKGFKAAWGEEAS
-1147 VAQKDITV
+1147 AQKDITV

-1161 GKAAA
+1161 GKTVA

-1177 LNVPAEGTYT
+1177 LNAPAEGTYT
-1187 AVITKT
+1187 AAIVKT

-1203 QIVAKAHEHS
+1203 KVVAKAHEHS
-1213 YTTWKKVSDATVFAP
+1213 YTTWKKVSSATVFAP

-1240 KTTKDGG
+1240 KTTKTVGE
-1247 KKLDPTVKLSKTTV
+1247 KLTPTVKLTATKLALKT
-1261 ALTLKQSET
+1261 KQSVT
-1270 VKVSGLAKGD
+1270 VRATGLAKGD
-1280 SVKGWTSSDKSI
+1280 YVKSWTSSKKSV
-1292 ATVDKNGKITATTK
+1292 ATVDKNGKITATSK
-1306 EGKATITV
+1306 EGT
-1314 TLASGKKAQIA
+1314 A
-1325 VTVKETK
+1325 V
-1332 HVYTKWTKVSS
+1332 
-1343 ATVFAPEKR
+1343 
-1352 QSTCNLCGRK
+1352 
-1362 ITREFGTKL
+1362 
-1371 TPTVKLTK
+1371 
-1379 TTLTLKTKQSVT
+1379 
-1391 VKASGL
+1391 
-1397 ARGDSV
+1397 
-1403 KKWTSSNKSIATVDK
+1403 
-1418 NGKITATA
+1418 
-1426 KEGKATITVTLASG
+1426 ITVTLASG
-1440 KTAKVAVTV
+1440 KTAKVTVTV
-1449 KLIRTTKL
+1449 KMIRTTKL
-1457 TNVPKTLSITAG
+1457 TKVPKTLSLTTG

-1501 QGAVTAVKAGSAT
+1501 TGVITAKKVGKVT

-1522 KATVKVT
+1522 KATVTLT

-1536 KSIKNVPGSKTIANG
+1536 KAIKNVPPKKTITKG

-1573 SNKNVA
+1573 SNKSIA

>member
-1 MLRKELQK
+1 
-9 KMQAVAMAAVVT
+9 MAAVVT

-34 ELPEEVTAEDFS
+34 ELPGELTAEAFS
-46 DAGEAVTEEVTGD
+46 DNGEAVTEEVTED
-59 DFSDGEA
+59 DFSDGETA
-66 VAEQSSADEN
+66 AGQSSAGEN
-76 GVVEDVPA
+76 EVVDVPA
-84 VQAEESSEGS
+84 AQAEESSEGS

-187 PTAEQGPYSFTATL
+187 PTAEQGPYTFTATL

-217 ATALATQNFTIV
+217 ATALATQDFTIV
-229 LAPEKRNYTV
+229 LAPEKKNYTV

-261 DWNSL
+261 DWSSL
-266 TPGED
+266 TPADD

-284 TVTADGYDKYTQTFI
+284 TVTADGYDKYTQTI
-299 PSASGDMEVKLS
+299 LPSASGDIEVKLS

-388 PVTLESNINPAD
+388 PVTLQSNIDPAD
-400 QSAVDAVKKAFDA
+400 QAAVDAVKKAFDA

-564 SDPEVIS
+564 SDPDVIS

-598 LTATFKANDTLLN
+598 LTATFKANDILLN

-623 TKTFEVTVKGSG
+623 TKTFKVTVKGSG

-681 RIKDENGEYVF
+681 RIKDENGDYVF

-713 AAVDLFAYD
+713 AAVDLFTYD

-756 LDTEI
+756 LDAEI

-772 DGIKGDNADVDSI
+772 DGIKGDNADADSI

-797 DNEGKAVWVYTA
+797 DNEGKAVWVYNA

-824 DPWIMEGQGYN
+824 NPWIMEGQGYN

-874 FAKDHPDNAKLQK
+874 FAKDHLDNAKLQK

-899 KGTKAESEA
+899 KGTKAEGEA

-932 PEGTKKALT
+932 PEGTKDALS
-941 EAIAA
+941 EAIKA

-962 EAITALTEAMK
+962 EAITALAKAMK

-983 ADVTVIAATEANTSG
+983 ADVTVIAGTEANTAG

-1015 TKPESVQAEVT
+1015 VKPEKVQAEVT

-1045 APEDYLVVS
+1045 APEDYLVVNES
-1054 EQGWINKVFGVT
+1054 GWISKAFGVT
-1066 TASVG
+1066 TANVS

-1078 PISADTGYG
+1078 PLGDSGYG
-1087 STCNEAVLQ
+1087 SMCNEAVLN
-1096 SGDIL
+1096 SGDVL
-1101 NVVLYHDTT
+1101 NVFFYNDTA
-1110 GWSDKYLYFDGIA
+1110 GYSDEYLYFDSIA
-1123 SDIMAKKDF
+1123 CDIMAKKDF
-1132 TLNVKGFTAAWGDES
+1132 ILNVKGFKAAWGEEAS
-1147 VAQKDITV
+1147 AQKDITV

-1161 GKAAA
+1161 GKTVA

-1177 LNVPAEGTYT
+1177 LNAPAEGTYT
-1187 AVITKT
+1187 AAIVKT

-1203 QIVAKAHEHS
+1203 KVVAKAHEHS
-1213 YTTWKKVSDATVFAP
+1213 YTTWKKVSSATVFAP

-1240 KTTKDGG
+1240 KTTKTVGE
-1247 KKLDPTVKLSKTTV
+1247 KLTPTVKLTATKLALKT
-1261 ALTLKQSET
+1261 KQSVT
-1270 VKVSGLAKGD
+1270 VRATGLAKGD
-1280 SVKGWTSSDKSI
+1280 YVKSWTSSKKSV
-1292 ATVDKNGKITATTK
+1292 ATVDKNGKITATSK
-1306 EGKATITV
+1306 EGTAVITV
-1314 TLASGKKAQIA
+1314 TLAS
-1325 VTVKETK
+1325 
-1332 HVYTKWTKVSS
+1332 
-1343 ATVFAPEKR
+1343 R
-1352 QSTCNLCGRK
+1352 
-1362 ITREFGTKL
+1362 
-1371 TPTVKLTK
+1371 
-1379 TTLTLKTKQSVT
+1379 
-1391 VKASGL
+1391 
-1397 ARGDSV
+1397 
-1403 KKWTSSNKSIATVDK
+1403 
-1418 NGKITATA
+1418 
-1426 KEGKATITVTLASG
+1426 
-1440 KTAKVAVTV
+1440 KTAKVTVTV
-1449 KLIRTTKL
+1449 KMIRTTKL
-1457 TNVPKTLSITAG
+1457 TKVPKTLSLTTG

-1501 QGAVTAVKAGSAT
+1501 TGVITAKKVGKVT

-1522 KATVKVT
+1522 KATVTLT

-1536 KSIKNVPGSKTIANG
+1536 KAIKNVPPKKTITKG

-1573 SNKNVA
+1573 SNKSIA

>member
-34 ELPEEVTAEDFS
+34 ELPGELTAEAFS
-46 DAGEAVTEEVTGD
+46 DNGEAVTEEVTED
-59 DFSDGEA
+59 DFSDGETA
-66 VAEQSSADEN
+66 AGQSSAGEN
-76 GVVEDVPA
+76 EVVDVPA
-84 VQAEESSEGS
+84 AQAEESSEGS

-187 PTAEQGPYSFTATL
+187 PTAEQGPYTFTATL

-217 ATALATQNFTIV
+217 ATALATQDFTIV
-229 LAPEKRNYTV
+229 LAPEKKNYTV

-261 DWNSL
+261 DWSSL
-266 TPGED
+266 TPADD

-284 TVTADGYDKYTQTFI
+284 TVTADGYDKYTQTI
-299 PSASGDMEVKLS
+299 LPSASGDIEVKLS

-388 PVTLESNINPAD
+388 PVTLQSNIDPAD
-400 QSAVDAVKKAFDA
+400 QAAVDAVKKAFDA

-486 TFKFTCNN
+486 TFKFICNN
-494 ASAVSESRRVT
+494 ASAVSENRRVT

-564 SDPEVIS
+564 SDPDVIS

-598 LTATFKANDTLLN
+598 LTATFKANDILLN

-623 TKTFEVTVKGSG
+623 TKTFKVTVKGSG

-713 AAVDLFAYD
+713 AAVDLFTYD

-756 LDTEI
+756 LDAEI

-772 DGIKGDNADVDSI
+772 DGIKGDNADADSI

-797 DNEGKAVWVYTA
+797 DNEGKAVWVYNA

-874 FAKDHPDNAKLQK
+874 FAKDHLDNAKLQK

-899 KGTKAESEA
+899 KGTKAEGEA

-932 PEGTKKALT
+932 PEGTKDALS
-941 EAIAA
+941 EAIKA

-962 EAITALTEAMK
+962 EAITALAKAMK

-983 ADVTVIAATEANTSG
+983 ADVTVIAGTEANTAG

-1015 TKPESVQAEVT
+1015 VKPEKVQAEVT

-1045 APEDYLVVS
+1045 APEDYLVVNES
-1054 EQGWINKVFGVT
+1054 GLISKAFGVT
-1066 TASVG
+1066 TANIS

-1078 PISADTGYG
+1078 PLGDSGYG
-1087 STCNEAVLQ
+1087 SMCNEAVLN
-1096 SGDIL
+1096 SGDVL
-1101 NVVLYHDTT
+1101 NVFFYNDTA
-1110 GWSDKYLYFDGIA
+1110 GYSDEYLYFDSIA
-1123 SDIMAKKDF
+1123 CDIMAKKDF
-1132 TLNVKGFTAAWGDES
+1132 ILNVKGFKAAWGEEAS
-1147 VAQKDITV
+1147 AQKDITV

-1161 GKAAA
+1161 GKTVA

-1177 LNVPAEGTYT
+1177 LNAPAEGTYT
-1187 AVITKT
+1187 AAIVKT

-1203 QIVAKAHEHS
+1203 KVVAKAHEHS
-1213 YTTWKKVSDATVFAP
+1213 YTTWKKVSSATVFAP

-1240 KTTKDGG
+1240 KTTKTVGE
-1247 KKLDPTVKLSKTTV
+1247 KLTPTVKLTATKLALKT
-1261 ALTLKQSET
+1261 KQSVT
-1270 VKVSGLAKGD
+1270 VRATGLAKGD
-1280 SVKGWTSSDKSI
+1280 YVKSWTSSKKSV
-1292 ATVDKNGKITATTK
+1292 ATVDKNGKITATSK
-1306 EGKATITV
+1306 EGTAVITV
-1314 TLASGKKAQIA
+1314 TLASK
-1325 VTVKETK
+1325 
-1332 HVYTKWTKVSS
+1332 
-1343 ATVFAPEKR
+1343 
-1352 QSTCNLCGRK
+1352 
-1362 ITREFGTKL
+1362 
-1371 TPTVKLTK
+1371 
-1379 TTLTLKTKQSVT
+1379 
-1391 VKASGL
+1391 
-1397 ARGDSV
+1397 
-1403 KKWTSSNKSIATVDK
+1403 
-1418 NGKITATA
+1418 
-1426 KEGKATITVTLASG
+1426 
-1440 KTAKVAVTV
+1440 KTAKVTVTV
-1449 KLIRTTKL
+1449 KMIRTTKL
-1457 TNVPKTLSITAG
+1457 TKVPKTLSLTTG

-1501 QGAVTAVKAGSAT
+1501 TGVITAKKVGKVT

-1522 KATVKVT
+1522 KATVTLT

-1536 KSIKNVPGSKTIANG
+1536 KVIKNVPTKKTITKG

-1573 SNKNVA
+1573 SNKSIA

>member
-34 ELPEEVTAEDFS
+34 ELPGELTAEAFS
-46 DAGEAVTEEVTGD
+46 DNGEAVTEEVTED
-59 DFSDGEA
+59 DFSDGETA
-66 VAEQSSADEN
+66 AGQSSAGEN
-76 GVVEDVPA
+76 EVVDVPA
-84 VQAEESSEGS
+84 AQAEESSEGS

-187 PTAEQGPYSFTATL
+187 PTAEQGPYTFTATL

-217 ATALATQNFTIV
+217 ATALATQDFTIV
-229 LAPEKRNYTV
+229 LAPEKKNYTV

-261 DWNSL
+261 DWSSL
-266 TPGED
+266 TPADD

-284 TVTADGYDKYTQTFI
+284 TVTADGYDKYTQTI
-299 PSASGDMEVKLS
+299 LPSASGDIEVKLS

-388 PVTLESNINPAD
+388 PVTLQSNIDPAD
-400 QSAVDAVKKAFDA
+400 QAAVDAVKKAFDA
-413 EFGTLRPVYGTDSNI
+413 EFGTLRPIYGTDSNI

-564 SDPEVIS
+564 SDPDVIS

-598 LTATFKANDTLLN
+598 LTATFRANDILLN

-623 TKTFEVTVKGSG
+623 TKTFKVTVKGSG

-713 AAVDLFAYD
+713 AAVDLFTYD

-756 LDTEI
+756 LDAEI

-772 DGIKGDNADVDSI
+772 DGIKGDNADADSI

-797 DNEGKAVWVYTA
+797 DNEGKAVWVYNA

-874 FAKDHPDNAKLQK
+874 FAKDHLDNAKLQK

-899 KGTKAESEA
+899 KGTKAEGEA

-932 PEGTKKALT
+932 SEGTKDALS
-941 EAIAA
+941 EAIKA

-962 EAITALTEAMK
+962 EAITALAKAMK

-983 ADVTVIAATEANTSG
+983 ADVTVIAGTEANTAG

-1015 TKPESVQAEVT
+1015 VKPEKVQAEVT

-1045 APEDYLVVS
+1045 APEDYLVVNES
-1054 EQGWINKVFGVT
+1054 GWISKAFGVT
-1066 TASVG
+1066 TANVS

-1078 PISADTGYG
+1078 PLGDSGYG
-1087 STCNEAVLQ
+1087 SMCNEAVLN
-1096 SGDIL
+1096 SGDVL
-1101 NVVLYHDTT
+1101 NVFFYNDTA
-1110 GWSDKYLYFDGIA
+1110 GYSDEYLYFDSIA
-1123 SDIMAKKDF
+1123 CDIMAKKDF
-1132 TLNVKGFTAAWGDES
+1132 ILNVKGFKAAWGEEAS
-1147 VAQKDITV
+1147 AQKDITV

-1161 GKAAA
+1161 GKTVA

-1177 LNVPAEGTYT
+1177 LNAPAEGTYT
-1187 AVITKT
+1187 AAIVKT

-1203 QIVAKAHEHS
+1203 KVVAKAHEHS
-1213 YTTWKKVSDATVFAP
+1213 YTTWKKVSSATVFAP

-1240 KTTKDGG
+1240 KTTKTVGE
-1247 KKLDPTVKLSKTTV
+1247 KLTPTVKLTATKLALKT
-1261 ALTLKQSET
+1261 KQSVT
-1270 VKVSGLAKGD
+1270 VRATGLAKGD
-1280 SVKGWTSSDKSI
+1280 YVKSWTSSKKSV
-1292 ATVDKNGKITATTK
+1292 ATVDKNGKITATSK
-1306 EGKATITV
+1306 EGT
-1314 TLASGKKAQIA
+1314 A
-1325 VTVKETK
+1325 V
-1332 HVYTKWTKVSS
+1332 
-1343 ATVFAPEKR
+1343 
-1352 QSTCNLCGRK
+1352 
-1362 ITREFGTKL
+1362 
-1371 TPTVKLTK
+1371 
-1379 TTLTLKTKQSVT
+1379 
-1391 VKASGL
+1391 
-1397 ARGDSV
+1397 
-1403 KKWTSSNKSIATVDK
+1403 
-1418 NGKITATA
+1418 
-1426 KEGKATITVTLASG
+1426 ITVTLASG
-1440 KTAKVAVTV
+1440 KTAKVTVTV
-1449 KLIRTTKL
+1449 KMIRTTKL
-1457 TNVPKTLSITAG
+1457 TKVPKTLSLTTG

-1501 QGAVTAVKAGSAT
+1501 TGVITAKKVGKVT

-1522 KATVKVT
+1522 KATVTLT

-1536 KSIKNVPGSKTIANG
+1536 KAIKNVPPKKTITKG

-1560 YPSGAIAKITYTT
+1560 YPSGAIAKITYTS
-1573 SNKNVA
+1573 SNKSVA

>member
-34 ELPEEVTAEDFS
+34 ELPGELTAEAFS
-46 DAGEAVTEEVTGD
+46 DNGEAVTEEVTED
-59 DFSDGEA
+59 DFSDGETA
-66 VAEQSSADEN
+66 AGQSSAGEN
-76 GVVEDVPA
+76 EVVDVPA
-84 VQAEESSEGS
+84 AQAEESSEGS

-187 PTAEQGPYSFTATL
+187 PTAEQGPYTFTATL

-217 ATALATQNFTIV
+217 ATALATQDFTIV
-229 LAPEKRNYTV
+229 LAPEKKNYTV

-261 DWNSL
+261 DWSSL
-266 TPGED
+266 TPADD

-284 TVTADGYDKYTQTFI
+284 TVTADGYDKYTQTI
-299 PSASGDMEVKLS
+299 LPSASGDIEVKLS

-388 PVTLESNINPAD
+388 PVTLQSNIDPAD
-400 QSAVDAVKKAFDA
+400 QAAVDAVKKAFDA
-413 EFGTLRPVYGTDSNI
+413 EFGTLRPIYGTDSNI

-564 SDPEVIS
+564 SDPDVIS

-598 LTATFKANDTLLN
+598 LTATFRANDILLN

-623 TKTFEVTVKGSG
+623 TKTFKVTVKGSG

-713 AAVDLFAYD
+713 AAVDLFTYD

-756 LDTEI
+756 LDAEI

-772 DGIKGDNADVDSI
+772 DGIKGDNADADSI

-797 DNEGKAVWVYTA
+797 DNEGKAVWVYNA

-874 FAKDHPDNAKLQK
+874 FAKDHLDNAKLQK

-899 KGTKAESEA
+899 KGTKAEGEA

-932 PEGTKKALT
+932 PEGTKDALS
-941 EAIAA
+941 EAIKA

-962 EAITALTEAMK
+962 EAITALAKAMK

-983 ADVTVIAATEANTSG
+983 ADVTVIAGTEANTAG

-1015 TKPESVQAEVT
+1015 VKPEKVQAEVT

-1045 APEDYLVVS
+1045 APEDYLVVNES
-1054 EQGWINKVFGVT
+1054 GLISKAFGVT
-1066 TASVG
+1066 TANVS

-1078 PISADTGYG
+1078 PLGDSGYG
-1087 STCNEAVLQ
+1087 SMCNEAVLN
-1096 SGDIL
+1096 SGDVL
-1101 NVVLYHDTT
+1101 NVFFYNDTA
-1110 GWSDKYLYFDGIA
+1110 GYSDEYLYFDSIA
-1123 SDIMAKKDF
+1123 CDIMAKKDF
-1132 TLNVKGFTAAWGDES
+1132 ILNVKGFKAAWGEEAS
-1147 VAQKDITV
+1147 AQKDITV

-1161 GKAAA
+1161 GKTVA

-1177 LNVPAEGTYT
+1177 LNAPAEGTYT
-1187 AVITKT
+1187 AAIVKT

-1203 QIVAKAHEHS
+1203 KVVAKAHEHS
-1213 YTTWKKVSDATVFAP
+1213 YTTWKKVSSATVFAP

-1240 KTTKDGG
+1240 KTTKTVGE
-1247 KKLDPTVKLSKTTV
+1247 KLTPTVKLTATKLALKT
-1261 ALTLKQSET
+1261 KQSVT
-1270 VKVSGLAKGD
+1270 VRATGLAKGD
-1280 SVKGWTSSDKSI
+1280 YVKSWTSSKKSV
-1292 ATVDKNGKITATTK
+1292 ATVDKNGKITATSK
-1306 EGKATITV
+1306 EGT
-1314 TLASGKKAQIA
+1314 A
-1325 VTVKETK
+1325 V
-1332 HVYTKWTKVSS
+1332 
-1343 ATVFAPEKR
+1343 
-1352 QSTCNLCGRK
+1352 
-1362 ITREFGTKL
+1362 
-1371 TPTVKLTK
+1371 
-1379 TTLTLKTKQSVT
+1379 
-1391 VKASGL
+1391 
-1397 ARGDSV
+1397 
-1403 KKWTSSNKSIATVDK
+1403 
-1418 NGKITATA
+1418 
-1426 KEGKATITVTLASG
+1426 ITVTLASG
-1440 KTAKVAVTV
+1440 KTAKVTVTV
-1449 KLIRTTKL
+1449 KMIRTTKL
-1457 TNVPKTLSITAG
+1457 TKVPKTLSLTTG

-1501 QGAVTAVKAGSAT
+1501 TGVITAKKVGKVT

-1522 KATVKVT
+1522 KATVTLT

-1536 KSIKNVPGSKTIANG
+1536 KAIKNVPTKKTITKG

-1573 SNKNVA
+1573 SNKSIA

-1588 AKKKGTAVITV
+1588 VKKKGTAVITV

>member
-34 ELPEEVTAEDFS
+34 ELPGELTAEAFS
-46 DAGEAVTEEVTGD
+46 DNGEAVTEEVTED
-59 DFSDGEA
+59 DFSDGETA
-66 VAEQSSADEN
+66 AGQSSAGEN
-76 GVVEDVPA
+76 EVVDVPA
-84 VQAEESSEGS
+84 AQAEESSEGS

-187 PTAEQGPYSFTATL
+187 PTAEQGPYTFTATL

-217 ATALATQNFTIV
+217 ATALATQDFTIV
-229 LAPEKRNYTV
+229 LAPEKKNYTV

-261 DWNSL
+261 DWSSL
-266 TPGED
+266 TPADD

-284 TVTADGYDKYTQTFI
+284 TVTADGYDKYTQTI
-299 PSASGDMEVKLS
+299 LPSASGDIEVKLS

-388 PVTLESNINPAD
+388 PVTLQSNIDPAD
-400 QSAVDAVKKAFDA
+400 QAAVDAVKKAFDA
-413 EFGTLRPVYGTDSNI
+413 EFGTLRPIYGTDSNI

-564 SDPEVIS
+564 SDPDVIS

-598 LTATFKANDTLLN
+598 LTATFRANDILLN

-623 TKTFEVTVKGSG
+623 TKTFKVTVKGSG

-713 AAVDLFAYD
+713 AAVDLFTYD

-756 LDTEI
+756 LDAEI

-772 DGIKGDNADVDSI
+772 DGIKGDNADADSI

-797 DNEGKAVWVYTA
+797 DNEGKAVWVYNA

-874 FAKDHPDNAKLQK
+874 FAKDHLDNAKLQK
-887 LYKQEASVTVTV
+887 LYKQKASVTVTV
-899 KGTKAESEA
+899 KGTKAEGKA

-932 PEGTKKALT
+932 PEGTKDALS
-941 EAIAA
+941 EAIKV

-962 EAITALTEAMK
+962 EAITALAKAMK

-983 ADVTVIAATEANTSG
+983 ADVTVIAGTEANTAG

-1015 TKPESVQAEVT
+1015 VKPEKVQAEVT

-1045 APEDYLVVS
+1045 APEDYLVVNES
-1054 EQGWINKVFGVT
+1054 GLISKAFGVT
-1066 TASVG
+1066 TANVS

-1078 PISADTGYG
+1078 PLGDSGYG
-1087 STCNEAVLQ
+1087 SMCNEAVLN
-1096 SGDIL
+1096 SGDVL
-1101 NVVLYHDTT
+1101 NVFFYNDTA
-1110 GWSDKYLYFDGIA
+1110 GYSDEYLYFDSIA
-1123 SDIMAKKDF
+1123 CDIMAKKDF
-1132 TLNVKGFTAAWGDES
+1132 ILNVKGFKAAWGEEAS
-1147 VAQKDITV
+1147 AQKDITV

-1161 GKAAA
+1161 GKTVA

-1177 LNVPAEGTYT
+1177 LNAPAEGTYT
-1187 AVITKT
+1187 AAIVKT

-1203 QIVAKAHEHS
+1203 KVVAKAHEHS
-1213 YTTWKKVSDATVFAP
+1213 YTTWKKVSSATVFAP

-1240 KTTKDGG
+1240 KTTKTVGE
-1247 KKLDPTVKLSKTTV
+1247 KLTPTVKLTATKLALKT
-1261 ALTLKQSET
+1261 KQSVT
-1270 VKVSGLAKGD
+1270 VRATGLAKGD
-1280 SVKGWTSSDKSI
+1280 YVKSWTSSKKSV
-1292 ATVDKNGKITATTK
+1292 ATVDKNGKITATSK
-1306 EGKATITV
+1306 EGTAVITV
-1314 TLASGKKAQIA
+1314 TLASK
-1325 VTVKETK
+1325 
-1332 HVYTKWTKVSS
+1332 
-1343 ATVFAPEKR
+1343 
-1352 QSTCNLCGRK
+1352 
-1362 ITREFGTKL
+1362 
-1371 TPTVKLTK
+1371 
-1379 TTLTLKTKQSVT
+1379 
-1391 VKASGL
+1391 
-1397 ARGDSV
+1397 
-1403 KKWTSSNKSIATVDK
+1403 
-1418 NGKITATA
+1418 
-1426 KEGKATITVTLASG
+1426 
-1440 KTAKVAVTV
+1440 KTAKVTVTV
-1449 KLIRTTKL
+1449 KMIRTTKL
-1457 TNVPKTLSITAG
+1457 TKVPKTLSLTTG

-1501 QGAVTAVKAGSAT
+1501 TGVITAKKVGKVT

-1522 KATVKVT
+1522 KATVTLT

-1536 KSIKNVPGSKTIANG
+1536 KAIKNVPTKKTITKG

-1560 YPSGAIAKITYTT
+1560 YPSGAIAKITYTS
-1573 SNKNVA
+1573 SNKSVA

>member
-34 ELPEEVTAEDFS
+34 ELPGELTAEAFS
-46 DAGEAVTEEVTGD
+46 DNGEAVTEEVTED
-59 DFSDGEA
+59 DFSDGETA
-66 VAEQSSADEN
+66 AGQSSAGEN
-76 GVVEDVPA
+76 EVVDVPA
-84 VQAEESSEGS
+84 AQAEESSEES

-187 PTAEQGPYSFTATL
+187 PTAEQGPYTFTATL

-217 ATALATQNFTIV
+217 ATALATQDFTIV
-229 LAPEKRNYTV
+229 LAPEKKNYTV

-261 DWNSL
+261 DWSSL
-266 TPGED
+266 TPADD

-284 TVTADGYDKYTQTFI
+284 TVTADGYDKYTQTI
-299 PSASGDMEVKLS
+299 LPSASGDIEVKLS

-324 NDGATITDA
+324 NDGAIITDA

-388 PVTLESNINPAD
+388 PVTLQSNIDPAD
-400 QSAVDAVKKAFDA
+400 QAAVDAVKKAFDA

-564 SDPEVIS
+564 SDPDVIS

-598 LTATFKANDTLLN
+598 LTATFKANDILLN

-623 TKTFEVTVKGSG
+623 TKTFKVTVKGSG

-713 AAVDLFAYD
+713 AAVDLFTYD

-756 LDTEI
+756 LDAEI

-772 DGIKGDNADVDSI
+772 DGIKGDNADADSI

-797 DNEGKAVWVYTA
+797 DNEGKAVWVYNA

-824 DPWIMEGQGYN
+824 NPWIMEGQGYN

-874 FAKDHPDNAKLQK
+874 FAKDHLDNAKLQK

-899 KGTKAESEA
+899 KGTKAEGEA

-932 PEGTKKALT
+932 PEGTKDALS
-941 EAIAA
+941 EAIKA

-962 EAITALTEAMK
+962 EAITALAKAMK

-983 ADVTVIAATEANTSG
+983 ADVTVIAGTEANTAG

-1015 TKPESVQAEVT
+1015 VKPEKVQAEVT
-1026 VLDALADLH
+1026 VLDVLADLH

-1045 APEDYLVVS
+1045 APEDYLVVNES
-1054 EQGWINKVFGVT
+1054 GWISKAFGVT
-1066 TASVG
+1066 TANVS

-1078 PISADTGYG
+1078 PLGDSGYG
-1087 STCNEAVLQ
+1087 SMCNEAVLN
-1096 SGDIL
+1096 SGDVL
-1101 NVVLYHDTT
+1101 NVFFYNDTA
-1110 GWSDKYLYFDGIA
+1110 GYSDEYLYFDSIA
-1123 SDIMAKKDF
+1123 CDIMAKKDF
-1132 TLNVKGFTAAWGDES
+1132 ILNVKGFKAAWGEEAS
-1147 VAQKDITV
+1147 AQKDITV

-1161 GKAAA
+1161 GKTVA

-1177 LNVPAEGTYT
+1177 LNAPAEGTYT
-1187 AVITKT
+1187 AAIVKT

-1203 QIVAKAHEHS
+1203 KVVAKAHEHS
-1213 YTTWKKVSDATVFAP
+1213 YTTWKKVSSATVFAP

-1240 KTTKDGG
+1240 KTTKTVG
-1247 KKLDPTVKLSKTTV
+1247 KKLTPTVKLTATKLALKT
-1261 ALTLKQSET
+1261 KQSVT
-1270 VKVSGLAKGD
+1270 VRATGLAKGD
-1280 SVKGWTSSDKSI
+1280 YVKSWTSSKKSV
-1292 ATVDKNGKITATTK
+1292 ATVDKNGKITATSK
-1306 EGKATITV
+1306 EGT
-1314 TLASGKKAQIA
+1314 A
-1325 VTVKETK
+1325 V
-1332 HVYTKWTKVSS
+1332 
-1343 ATVFAPEKR
+1343 
-1352 QSTCNLCGRK
+1352 
-1362 ITREFGTKL
+1362 
-1371 TPTVKLTK
+1371 
-1379 TTLTLKTKQSVT
+1379 
-1391 VKASGL
+1391 
-1397 ARGDSV
+1397 
-1403 KKWTSSNKSIATVDK
+1403 
-1418 NGKITATA
+1418 
-1426 KEGKATITVTLASG
+1426 ITVTLASG
-1440 KTAKVAVTV
+1440 KTAKVTVTV
-1449 KLIRTTKL
+1449 KMIRTTKL
-1457 TNVPKTLSITAG
+1457 TKVPKTLSLTTG

-1501 QGAVTAVKAGSAT
+1501 TGVITAKKVGKVT

-1522 KATVKVT
+1522 KATVTLT

-1536 KSIKNVPGSKTIANG
+1536 KAIKNVPPKKTITKG

-1573 SNKNVA
+1573 SNKSIA

>member
-1 MLRKELQK
+1 M
-9 KMQAVAMAAVVT
+9 
-21 LTTVGAPATTFAG
+21 
-34 ELPEEVTAEDFS
+34 
-46 DAGEAVTEEVTGD
+46 TEEVTED
-59 DFSDGEA
+59 DFSDGETA
-66 VAEQSSADEN
+66 AGQSSAGEN
-76 GVVEDVPA
+76 EVVDVPA
-84 VQAEESSEGS
+84 AQAEESSEGS

-187 PTAEQGPYSFTATL
+187 PTAEQGPYTFTATL

-217 ATALATQNFTIV
+217 ATALATQDFTIV
-229 LAPEKRNYTV
+229 LAPEKKNYTV

-261 DWNSL
+261 DWSSL
-266 TPGED
+266 TPADD

-284 TVTADGYDKYTQTFI
+284 TVTADGYDKYTQTI
-299 PSASGDMEVKLS
+299 LPSASGDIEVKLS

-388 PVTLESNINPAD
+388 PVTLQSNIDPAD
-400 QSAVDAVKKAFDA
+400 QAAVDAVKKAFDA

-564 SDPEVIS
+564 SDPDVIS

-598 LTATFKANDTLLN
+598 LTATFKANDILLN

-623 TKTFEVTVKGSG
+623 KKTFKVTVKGSG

-713 AAVDLFAYD
+713 AAVDLFTYD

-756 LDTEI
+756 LDAEI

-772 DGIKGDNADVDSI
+772 DGIKGDNADADSI

-797 DNEGKAVWVYTA
+797 DNEGKAVWVYNA

-874 FAKDHPDNAKLQK
+874 FAKDHRDNAKLQK

-899 KGTKAESEA
+899 KGTKAEGEA

-932 PEGTKKALT
+932 PEGTKDALS
-941 EAIAA
+941 EAIKA

-962 EAITALTEAMK
+962 EAITALAKAMK

-983 ADVTVIAATEANTSG
+983 ADVTVIAGTEANTAG

-1015 TKPESVQAEVT
+1015 VKPEKVQAEVT

-1045 APEDYLVVS
+1045 APEDYLVVNES
-1054 EQGWINKVFGVT
+1054 GLISKAFGVT
-1066 TASVG
+1066 TANVS

-1078 PISADTGYG
+1078 PLGDSGYG
-1087 STCNEAVLQ
+1087 SMCNEAVLN
-1096 SGDIL
+1096 SGDVL
-1101 NVVLYHDTT
+1101 NVFFYNDTA
-1110 GWSDKYLYFDGIA
+1110 GYSDEYLYFDSIA
-1123 SDIMAKKDF
+1123 CDIMAKKDF
-1132 TLNVKGFTAAWGDES
+1132 ILNVKGFKAAWGEEAS
-1147 VAQKDITV
+1147 AQKDITV

-1161 GKAAA
+1161 GKTVA

-1177 LNVPAEGTYT
+1177 LNAPAEGTYT
-1187 AVITKT
+1187 AAIVKT

-1203 QIVAKAHEHS
+1203 KVVAKAHEHS
-1213 YTTWKKVSDATVFAP
+1213 YTTWKKVSSATVFAP

-1240 KTTKDGG
+1240 KTTKTVGE
-1247 KKLDPTVKLSKTTV
+1247 KLTPTVKLTATKLALKT
-1261 ALTLKQSET
+1261 KQSVT
-1270 VKVSGLAKGD
+1270 VRATGLAKGD
-1280 SVKGWTSSDKSI
+1280 YVKSWTSSKKSV
-1292 ATVDKNGKITATTK
+1292 ATVDKNGKITATSK
-1306 EGKATITV
+1306 EGT
-1314 TLASGKKAQIA
+1314 A
-1325 VTVKETK
+1325 V
-1332 HVYTKWTKVSS
+1332 
-1343 ATVFAPEKR
+1343 
-1352 QSTCNLCGRK
+1352 
-1362 ITREFGTKL
+1362 
-1371 TPTVKLTK
+1371 
-1379 TTLTLKTKQSVT
+1379 
-1391 VKASGL
+1391 
-1397 ARGDSV
+1397 
-1403 KKWTSSNKSIATVDK
+1403 
-1418 NGKITATA
+1418 
-1426 KEGKATITVTLASG
+1426 ITVTLASG
-1440 KTAKVAVTV
+1440 KTAKVTVTV
-1449 KLIRTTKL
+1449 KMIRTTKL
-1457 TNVPKTLSITAG
+1457 TKVPKTLSLTTG

-1501 QGAVTAVKAGSAT
+1501 TGVITAKKVGKVT

-1522 KATVKVT
+1522 KATVTLT

-1536 KSIKNVPGSKTIANG
+1536 KVIKNVPTKKTITKG

-1573 SNKNVA
+1573 SNKSIA

>member
-34 ELPEEVTAEDFS
+34 ELPGELTAEAFS
-46 DAGEAVTEEVTGD
+46 DNGEAVTEEVTED
-59 DFSDGEA
+59 DFSDGETA
-66 VAEQSSADEN
+66 AGQSSAGEN
-76 GVVEDVPA
+76 EVVDVPA
-84 VQAEESSEGS
+84 AQAEESSEGS

-187 PTAEQGPYSFTATL
+187 PTAEQGPYTFTATL

-217 ATALATQNFTIV
+217 ATALATQDFTIV
-229 LAPEKRNYTV
+229 LAPEKKNYTV

-261 DWNSL
+261 DWSSL
-266 TPGED
+266 TPADD

-284 TVTADGYDKYTQTFI
+284 TVTADGYDKYTQTI
-299 PSASGDMEVKLS
+299 LPSASGDIEVKLS

-388 PVTLESNINPAD
+388 PVTLQSNIDPAD
-400 QSAVDAVKKAFDA
+400 QAAVDAVKKAFDA
-413 EFGTLRPVYGTDSNI
+413 EFGTLRPIYGTDSNI

-564 SDPEVIS
+564 SDPDVIS

-598 LTATFKANDTLLN
+598 LTATFKANDILLN

-623 TKTFEVTVKGSG
+623 TKTFKVTVKGSG

-713 AAVDLFAYD
+713 AAVDLFTYD

-756 LDTEI
+756 LDAEI

-772 DGIKGDNADVDSI
+772 DGIKGDNADADSI

-797 DNEGKAVWVYTA
+797 DNEGKAVWVYNA

-824 DPWIMEGQGYN
+824 NPWIMEGQGYN

-874 FAKDHPDNAKLQK
+874 FAKDHLDNAKLQK

-899 KGTKAESEA
+899 KGTKAEGEA

-932 PEGTKKALT
+932 PEGTKDALS
-941 EAIAA
+941 EAIKA

-962 EAITALTEAMK
+962 EAITALAKAMK

-983 ADVTVIAATEANTSG
+983 ADVTVIAGTEANTAG

-1015 TKPESVQAEVT
+1015 VKPEKVQAEVT

-1045 APEDYLVVS
+1045 APEDYLVVNES
-1054 EQGWINKVFGVT
+1054 GWISKAFGVT
-1066 TASVG
+1066 TANVS

-1078 PISADTGYG
+1078 PLGDSGYG
-1087 STCNEAVLQ
+1087 SMCNEAVLN
-1096 SGDIL
+1096 SGDVL
-1101 NVVLYHDTT
+1101 NVFFYNDTA
-1110 GWSDKYLYFDGIA
+1110 GYSDEYLYFDSIA
-1123 SDIMAKKDF
+1123 CDIMAKKDF
-1132 TLNVKGFTAAWGDES
+1132 ILNVKGFKAAWGEEAS
-1147 VAQKDITV
+1147 AQKDITV

-1161 GKAAA
+1161 GKTVA

-1177 LNVPAEGTYT
+1177 LNAPAEGTYT
-1187 AVITKT
+1187 AAIVKT

-1203 QIVAKAHEHS
+1203 KVVAKAHEHS
-1213 YTTWKKVSDATVFAP
+1213 YTTWKKVSSATVFAP

-1240 KTTKDGG
+1240 KTTKTVGE
-1247 KKLDPTVKLSKTTV
+1247 KLTPTVKLTATKLALKT
-1261 ALTLKQSET
+1261 KQSVT
-1270 VKVSGLAKGD
+1270 VRATGLAKGD
-1280 SVKGWTSSDKSI
+1280 YVKSWTSSKKSV
-1292 ATVDKNGKITATTK
+1292 ATVDKNGKITATSK
-1306 EGKATITV
+1306 EGTAVITV
-1314 TLASGKKAQIA
+1314 TLASK
-1325 VTVKETK
+1325 
-1332 HVYTKWTKVSS
+1332 
-1343 ATVFAPEKR
+1343 
-1352 QSTCNLCGRK
+1352 
-1362 ITREFGTKL
+1362 
-1371 TPTVKLTK
+1371 
-1379 TTLTLKTKQSVT
+1379 
-1391 VKASGL
+1391 
-1397 ARGDSV
+1397 
-1403 KKWTSSNKSIATVDK
+1403 
-1418 NGKITATA
+1418 
-1426 KEGKATITVTLASG
+1426 
-1440 KTAKVAVTV
+1440 KTAKVTVTV
-1449 KLIRTTKL
+1449 KMIRTTKL
-1457 TNVPKTLSITAG
+1457 TKVPKTLSLTTG

-1501 QGAVTAVKAGSAT
+1501 TGVITAKKVGKVT

-1522 KATVKVT
+1522 KATVTLT

-1536 KSIKNVPGSKTIANG
+1536 KAIKNVPTKKTITKG

-1560 YPSGAIAKITYTT
+1560 YPSGAIAKITYTS
-1573 SNKNVA
+1573 SNKSVA

>member
-34 ELPEEVTAEDFS
+34 ELPGELTAEAFS
-46 DAGEAVTEEVTGD
+46 DNGEAVTEEVTED
-59 DFSDGEA
+59 DFSDGETA
-66 VAEQSSADEN
+66 AGQSSAGEN
-76 GVVEDVPA
+76 EVVDVPA
-84 VQAEESSEGS
+84 AQAEESSEES

-187 PTAEQGPYSFTATL
+187 PTAEQGPYTFTATL

-217 ATALATQNFTIV
+217 ATALATQDFTIV
-229 LAPEKRNYTV
+229 LAPEKKNYTV

-261 DWNSL
+261 DWSSL
-266 TPGED
+266 TPADD

-284 TVTADGYDKYTQTFI
+284 TVTADGYDKYTQTI
-299 PSASGDMEVKLS
+299 LPSASGDIEVKLS

-388 PVTLESNINPAD
+388 PVTLQSNIDPAD
-400 QSAVDAVKKAFDA
+400 QAAVDAVKKAFDA

-564 SDPEVIS
+564 SDPDVIS

-598 LTATFKANDTLLN
+598 LTATFKANDILLN

-623 TKTFEVTVKGSG
+623 TKTFKVTVKGSG

-713 AAVDLFAYD
+713 AAVDLFTYD

-756 LDTEI
+756 LDAEI

-772 DGIKGDNADVDSI
+772 DGIKGDNADADSI

-797 DNEGKAVWVYTA
+797 DNEGKAVWVYNA

-874 FAKDHPDNAKLQK
+874 FAKDHLDNAKLQK

-899 KGTKAESEA
+899 KGTKAEGEA

-932 PEGTKKALT
+932 PEGTKDALS
-941 EAIAA
+941 EAIKA

-962 EAITALTEAMK
+962 EAITALAKAMK

-983 ADVTVIAATEANTSG
+983 ADVTVIAGTEANTAG

-1015 TKPESVQAEVT
+1015 VKPEKVQAEVT

-1045 APEDYLVVS
+1045 APEDYLVVNES
-1054 EQGWINKVFGVT
+1054 GLISKAFGVT
-1066 TASVG
+1066 TANVS

-1078 PISADTGYG
+1078 PLGDSGYG
-1087 STCNEAVLQ
+1087 SMCNEAVLN
-1096 SGDIL
+1096 SGDVL
-1101 NVVLYHDTT
+1101 NVFFYNDTA
-1110 GWSDKYLYFDGIA
+1110 GYSDEYLYFDSIA
-1123 SDIMAKKDF
+1123 CDIMAKKDF
-1132 TLNVKGFTAAWGDES
+1132 ILNVKGFKAAWGEEAS
-1147 VAQKDITV
+1147 AQKDITV

-1161 GKAAA
+1161 GKTVA

-1177 LNVPAEGTYT
+1177 LNAPAEGTYT
-1187 AVITKT
+1187 AAIVKT

-1203 QIVAKAHEHS
+1203 KVVAKAHEHS
-1213 YTTWKKVSDATVFAP
+1213 YTTWKKVSSATVFAP

-1240 KTTKDGG
+1240 KTTKTVGE
-1247 KKLDPTVKLSKTTV
+1247 KLTPTVKLTATKLALKT
-1261 ALTLKQSET
+1261 KQSVT
-1270 VKVSGLAKGD
+1270 VRATGLAKGD
-1280 SVKGWTSSDKSI
+1280 YVKSWTSSKKSV
-1292 ATVDKNGKITATTK
+1292 ATVDKNGKITATSK
-1306 EGKATITV
+1306 EGT
-1314 TLASGKKAQIA
+1314 A
-1325 VTVKETK
+1325 V
-1332 HVYTKWTKVSS
+1332 
-1343 ATVFAPEKR
+1343 
-1352 QSTCNLCGRK
+1352 
-1362 ITREFGTKL
+1362 
-1371 TPTVKLTK
+1371 
-1379 TTLTLKTKQSVT
+1379 
-1391 VKASGL
+1391 
-1397 ARGDSV
+1397 
-1403 KKWTSSNKSIATVDK
+1403 
-1418 NGKITATA
+1418 
-1426 KEGKATITVTLASG
+1426 ITVTLASG
-1440 KTAKVAVTV
+1440 KTAKVTVTV
-1449 KLIRTTKL
+1449 KMIRTTKL
-1457 TNVPKTLSITAG
+1457 TKVPKTLSLTTG

-1501 QGAVTAVKAGSAT
+1501 TGVITAKKVGKVT

-1522 KATVKVT
+1522 KATVTLT

-1536 KSIKNVPGSKTIANG
+1536 KAIKNVPTKKTITKG

-1573 SNKNVA
+1573 SNKSIA

>member
-34 ELPEEVTAEDFS
+34 ELPGELTAEAFS
-46 DAGEAVTEEVTGD
+46 DNGEAVTEEVTED
-59 DFSDGEA
+59 DFSDGETA
-66 VAEQSSADEN
+66 AGQSSAGEN
-76 GVVEDVPA
+76 EVVDVPA
-84 VQAEESSEGS
+84 AQAEESSEGS

-187 PTAEQGPYSFTATL
+187 PTAEQGPYTFTATL

-217 ATALATQNFTIV
+217 ATALATQDFTIV
-229 LAPEKRNYTV
+229 LAPEKKNYTV

-261 DWNSL
+261 DWSSL
-266 TPGED
+266 TPADD

-284 TVTADGYDKYTQTFI
+284 TVTADGYDKYTQTI
-299 PSASGDMEVKLS
+299 LPSASGDIEVKLS

-388 PVTLESNINPAD
+388 PVTLQSNIDPAD
-400 QSAVDAVKKAFDA
+400 QAAVDAVKKAFDA
-413 EFGTLRPVYGTDSNI
+413 EFGTLRPIYGTDSNI

-564 SDPEVIS
+564 SDPDVIS

-598 LTATFKANDTLLN
+598 LTATFRANDILLN

-623 TKTFEVTVKGSG
+623 TKTFKVTVKGSG

-713 AAVDLFAYD
+713 AAVDLFTYD

-756 LDTEI
+756 LDAEI

-772 DGIKGDNADVDSI
+772 DGIKGDNADADSI

-797 DNEGKAVWVYTA
+797 DNEGKAVWVYNA

-874 FAKDHPDNAKLQK
+874 FAKDHLDNAKLQK

-899 KGTKAESEA
+899 KGTKAEGEA

-932 PEGTKKALT
+932 PEGTKDALS
-941 EAIAA
+941 EAIKA

-962 EAITALTEAMK
+962 EAITALAKAMK

-983 ADVTVIAATEANTSG
+983 ADVTVIAGTEANTAG

-1015 TKPESVQAEVT
+1015 VKPEKVQAEVT

-1045 APEDYLVVS
+1045 APEDYLVVNES
-1054 EQGWINKVFGVT
+1054 GLISKAFGVT
-1066 TASVG
+1066 TANVS

-1078 PISADTGYG
+1078 PLGDSGYG
-1087 STCNEAVLQ
+1087 SMCNEAVLN
-1096 SGDIL
+1096 SGDVL
-1101 NVVLYHDTT
+1101 NVFFYNDTA
-1110 GWSDKYLYFDGIA
+1110 GYSDEYLYFDSIA
-1123 SDIMAKKDF
+1123 CDIMAKKDF
-1132 TLNVKGFTAAWGDES
+1132 ILNVKGFKAAWGEEAS
-1147 VAQKDITV
+1147 AQKDITV

-1161 GKAAA
+1161 GKTVA

-1177 LNVPAEGTYT
+1177 LNAPAEGTYT
-1187 AVITKT
+1187 AAIVKT

-1203 QIVAKAHEHS
+1203 KVVAKAHEHS
-1213 YTTWKKVSDATVFAP
+1213 YTTWKKVSSATVFAP

-1240 KTTKDGG
+1240 KTTKTVGE
-1247 KKLDPTVKLSKTTV
+1247 KLTPTVKLTATKLALKT
-1261 ALTLKQSET
+1261 KQSVT
-1270 VKVSGLAKGD
+1270 VRATGLAKGD
-1280 SVKGWTSSDKSI
+1280 YVKSWTSSKKSV
-1292 ATVDKNGKITATTK
+1292 ATVDKNGKITATSK
-1306 EGKATITV
+1306 EGN
-1314 TLASGKKAQIA
+1314 A
-1325 VTVKETK
+1325 V
-1332 HVYTKWTKVSS
+1332 
-1343 ATVFAPEKR
+1343 
-1352 QSTCNLCGRK
+1352 
-1362 ITREFGTKL
+1362 
-1371 TPTVKLTK
+1371 
-1379 TTLTLKTKQSVT
+1379 
-1391 VKASGL
+1391 
-1397 ARGDSV
+1397 
-1403 KKWTSSNKSIATVDK
+1403 
-1418 NGKITATA
+1418 
-1426 KEGKATITVTLASG
+1426 ITVTLASG
-1440 KTAKVAVTV
+1440 KTAKVTVTV
-1449 KLIRTTKL
+1449 KMIRTTKL
-1457 TNVPKTLSITAG
+1457 TKVPKTLSLTTG

-1486 VTYKSSNTKIATVSS
+1486 ITYKSSNTKIATVSS
-1501 QGAVTAVKAGSAT
+1501 TGVITAKKVGKVT

-1522 KATVKVT
+1522 KATVTLT

-1536 KSIKNVPGSKTIANG
+1536 KAIKNVPPKKTITKG

-1573 SNKNVA
+1573 SNKSIA

>member
-34 ELPEEVTAEDFS
+34 ELPGELTAEAFS
-46 DAGEAVTEEVTGD
+46 DNGEAVTEEVTED
-59 DFSDGEA
+59 DFSDGETA
-66 VAEQSSADEN
+66 AGQSSAGEN
-76 GVVEDVPA
+76 EVVDVPA
-84 VQAEESSEGS
+84 AQAEESSEGS

-187 PTAEQGPYSFTATL
+187 PTAEQGPYTFTATL

-217 ATALATQNFTIV
+217 ATALATQDFTIV
-229 LAPEKRNYTV
+229 LAPEKKNYTV

-261 DWNSL
+261 DWSSL
-266 TPGED
+266 TPADD

-284 TVTADGYDKYTQTFI
+284 TVTADGYDKYTQTI
-299 PSASGDMEVKLS
+299 LPSASGDIEVKLS

-388 PVTLESNINPAD
+388 PVTLQSNIDPAD
-400 QSAVDAVKKAFDA
+400 QAAVDAVKKAFDA
-413 EFGTLRPVYGTDSNI
+413 EFGTLRPIYGTDSNI

-564 SDPEVIS
+564 SDPDVIS

-598 LTATFKANDTLLN
+598 LTATFKANDILLN

-623 TKTFEVTVKGSG
+623 TKTFKVTVKGSG

-713 AAVDLFAYD
+713 AAVDLFTYD

-756 LDTEI
+756 LDAEI

-772 DGIKGDNADVDSI
+772 DGIKGDNADADSI

-797 DNEGKAVWVYTA
+797 DNEGKAVWVYNA

-874 FAKDHPDNAKLQK
+874 FAKDHLDNAKLQK
-887 LYKQEASVTVTV
+887 LYKQKASVTVTV
-899 KGTKAESEA
+899 KGTKAEGEA

-932 PEGTKKALT
+932 PEGTKDALS
-941 EAIAA
+941 EAIKV

-962 EAITALTEAMK
+962 EAITALAKAMK

-983 ADVTVIAATEANTSG
+983 ADVTVIAGTEANTAG

-1015 TKPESVQAEVT
+1015 VKPEKVQAEVT

-1045 APEDYLVVS
+1045 APEDYLVVNES
-1054 EQGWINKVFGVT
+1054 GLISKAFGVT
-1066 TASVG
+1066 TANVS

-1078 PISADTGYG
+1078 PLGDSGYG
-1087 STCNEAVLQ
+1087 SMCNEAVLN
-1096 SGDIL
+1096 SGDVL
-1101 NVVLYHDTT
+1101 NVFFYNDTA
-1110 GWSDKYLYFDGIA
+1110 GYSDEYLYFDSIA
-1123 SDIMAKKDF
+1123 CDIMAKKDF
-1132 TLNVKGFTAAWGDES
+1132 ILNVKGFKAAWGEEAS
-1147 VAQKDITV
+1147 AQKDITV

-1161 GKAAA
+1161 GKTVA

-1177 LNVPAEGTYT
+1177 LNAPAEGTYT
-1187 AVITKT
+1187 AAIVKT

-1203 QIVAKAHEHS
+1203 KVVAKAHEHS
-1213 YTTWKKVSDATVFAP
+1213 YTTWKKVSSATVFAP

-1240 KTTKDGG
+1240 KTTKTVGE
-1247 KKLDPTVKLSKTTV
+1247 KLTPTVKLTATKLALKT
-1261 ALTLKQSET
+1261 KQSVT
-1270 VKVSGLAKGD
+1270 VRATGLAKGD
-1280 SVKGWTSSDKSI
+1280 YVKSWTSSKKSV
-1292 ATVDKNGKITATTK
+1292 ATVDKNGKITATSK
-1306 EGKATITV
+1306 EGT
-1314 TLASGKKAQIA
+1314 A
-1325 VTVKETK
+1325 V
-1332 HVYTKWTKVSS
+1332 
-1343 ATVFAPEKR
+1343 
-1352 QSTCNLCGRK
+1352 
-1362 ITREFGTKL
+1362 
-1371 TPTVKLTK
+1371 
-1379 TTLTLKTKQSVT
+1379 
-1391 VKASGL
+1391 
-1397 ARGDSV
+1397 
-1403 KKWTSSNKSIATVDK
+1403 
-1418 NGKITATA
+1418 
-1426 KEGKATITVTLASG
+1426 ITVTLASG
-1440 KTAKVAVTV
+1440 KTAKVTVTV
-1449 KLIRTTKL
+1449 KMIRTTKL
-1457 TNVPKTLSITAG
+1457 TKVPKTLSLTTG

-1501 QGAVTAVKAGSAT
+1501 TGVITAKKVGKVT

-1522 KATVKVT
+1522 KATVTLT

-1536 KSIKNVPGSKTIANG
+1536 KAIKNVPTKKTITKG

-1573 SNKNVA
+1573 SNKSIA

>member
-34 ELPEEVTAEDFS
+34 ELPGELTAEAFS
-46 DAGEAVTEEVTGD
+46 DNGEAVTEEVTED
-59 DFSDGEA
+59 DFSDGETA
-66 VAEQSSADEN
+66 AGQSSAGEN
-76 GVVEDVPA
+76 EVVDVPA
-84 VQAEESSEGS
+84 AQAEESSEGS

-187 PTAEQGPYSFTATL
+187 PTAEQGPYTFTATL

-217 ATALATQNFTIV
+217 ATALATQDFTIV
-229 LAPEKRNYTV
+229 LAPEKKNYTV

-261 DWNSL
+261 DWSSL
-266 TPGED
+266 TPADD

-284 TVTADGYDKYTQTFI
+284 TVTADGYDKYTQTI
-299 PSASGDMEVKLS
+299 LPSASGDIEVKLS

-388 PVTLESNINPAD
+388 PVTLQSNIDPAD
-400 QSAVDAVKKAFDA
+400 QAAVDAVKKAFDA

-494 ASAVSESRRVT
+494 ASAVSENRRVT

-564 SDPEVIS
+564 SDPDVIS

-598 LTATFKANDTLLN
+598 LTATFKANDILLN

-623 TKTFEVTVKGSG
+623 TKTFKVTVKGSG

-713 AAVDLFAYD
+713 AAVDLFTYD

-756 LDTEI
+756 LDAEI

-772 DGIKGDNADVDSI
+772 DGIKGDNADADSI

-797 DNEGKAVWVYTA
+797 DNEGKAVWVYNA

-841 NAVIQHENLVVNRP
+841 NAVIQHEKLVVNRP

-874 FAKDHPDNAKLQK
+874 FAKDHLDNAKLQK

-899 KGTKAESEA
+899 KGTKAEGEA

-932 PEGTKKALT
+932 PEGTKDALS
-941 EAIAA
+941 EAIKA

-962 EAITALTEAMK
+962 EAITALAKAMK

-983 ADVTVIAATEANTSG
+983 ADVTVIAGTEANTAG

-1015 TKPESVQAEVT
+1015 VKPEKVQAEVT

-1045 APEDYLVVS
+1045 APEDYLVVNES
-1054 EQGWINKVFGVT
+1054 GLISKAFGVT
-1066 TASVG
+1066 TANIS

-1078 PISADTGYG
+1078 PLGDSGYG
-1087 STCNEAVLQ
+1087 SMCNEAVLN
-1096 SGDIL
+1096 SGDVL
-1101 NVVLYHDTT
+1101 NVFFYNDTA
-1110 GWSDKYLYFDGIA
+1110 GYSDEYLYFDSIA
-1123 SDIMAKKDF
+1123 CDIMAKKDF
-1132 TLNVKGFTAAWGDES
+1132 ILNVKGFKAAWGEEAS
-1147 VAQKDITV
+1147 AQKDITV

-1161 GKAAA
+1161 GKTVA

-1177 LNVPAEGTYT
+1177 LNAPAEGTYT
-1187 AVITKT
+1187 AAIVKT

-1203 QIVAKAHEHS
+1203 KVVAKAHEHS
-1213 YTTWKKVSDATVFAP
+1213 YTTWKKVSSATVFAP

-1240 KTTKDGG
+1240 KTTKTVGE
-1247 KKLDPTVKLSKTTV
+1247 KLTPTVKLTATKLALKT
-1261 ALTLKQSET
+1261 KQSVT
-1270 VKVSGLAKGD
+1270 VRATGLAKGD
-1280 SVKGWTSSDKSI
+1280 YVKSWTSSKKSV
-1292 ATVDKNGKITATTK
+1292 ATVDKNGKITATSK
-1306 EGKATITV
+1306 EGTAVITV
-1314 TLASGKKAQIA
+1314 TLASK
-1325 VTVKETK
+1325 
-1332 HVYTKWTKVSS
+1332 
-1343 ATVFAPEKR
+1343 
-1352 QSTCNLCGRK
+1352 
-1362 ITREFGTKL
+1362 
-1371 TPTVKLTK
+1371 
-1379 TTLTLKTKQSVT
+1379 
-1391 VKASGL
+1391 
-1397 ARGDSV
+1397 
-1403 KKWTSSNKSIATVDK
+1403 
-1418 NGKITATA
+1418 
-1426 KEGKATITVTLASG
+1426 
-1440 KTAKVAVTV
+1440 KTAKVTVTV
-1449 KLIRTTKL
+1449 KMIRTTKL
-1457 TNVPKTLSITAG
+1457 TKVPKTLSLTTG

-1501 QGAVTAVKAGSAT
+1501 TGVITAKKVGKVT

-1522 KATVKVT
+1522 KATVTLT

-1536 KSIKNVPGSKTIANG
+1536 KVIKNVPTKKTITKG

-1573 SNKNVA
+1573 SNKSIA

>member
-34 ELPEEVTAEDFS
+34 ELPGELTAEAFS
-46 DAGEAVTEEVTGD
+46 DNGEAVTEEVTED
-59 DFSDGEA
+59 DFSDGETA
-66 VAEQSSADEN
+66 AGQSSAGEN
-76 GVVEDVPA
+76 EVVDVPA
-84 VQAEESSEGS
+84 AQAEESSEGS

-187 PTAEQGPYSFTATL
+187 PTAEQGPYTFTATL

-217 ATALATQNFTIV
+217 ATALATQDFTIV
-229 LAPEKRNYTV
+229 LAPEKKNYTV

-261 DWNSL
+261 DWSSL
-266 TPGED
+266 TPADD

-284 TVTADGYDKYTQTFI
+284 TVTADGYDKYTQTI
-299 PSASGDMEVKLS
+299 LPSASGDIEVKLS

-388 PVTLESNINPAD
+388 PVTLQSNINPAD
-400 QSAVDAVKKAFDA
+400 QAAVDAVKKAFDA
-413 EFGTLRPVYGTDSNI
+413 EFGTLRPIYGTDSNI

-564 SDPEVIS
+564 SDPDVIS

-598 LTATFKANDTLLN
+598 LTATFRANDILLN

-623 TKTFEVTVKGSG
+623 TKTFKVTVKGSG

-713 AAVDLFAYD
+713 AAVDLFTYD

-756 LDTEI
+756 LDAEI

-772 DGIKGDNADVDSI
+772 DGIKGDNADADSI

-797 DNEGKAVWVYTA
+797 DNEGKAVWVYNA

-874 FAKDHPDNAKLQK
+874 FAKDHRDNAKLQK

-899 KGTKAESEA
+899 KGTKAEGEA

-932 PEGTKKALT
+932 PEGTKDALS
-941 EAIAA
+941 EAIKA

-951 DNAEATEAQQT
+951 NNAEATEAQQT
-962 EAITALTEAMK
+962 EAITALAKAMK

-983 ADVTVIAATEANTSG
+983 ADVTVIAGTEANTAG

-1015 TKPESVQAEVT
+1015 VKPEKVQAEVT

-1045 APEDYLVVS
+1045 APENYLVVNES
-1054 EQGWINKVFGVT
+1054 GWISKAFGVT
-1066 TASVG
+1066 TANVS

-1078 PISADTGYG
+1078 PLGDSGYG
-1087 STCNEAVLQ
+1087 SMCNEAVLN
-1096 SGDIL
+1096 SGDVL
-1101 NVVLYHDTT
+1101 NVFFYNDTA
-1110 GWSDKYLYFDGIA
+1110 GYSDEYLYFDSIA
-1123 SDIMAKKDF
+1123 CDIMAKKDF
-1132 TLNVKGFTAAWGDES
+1132 ILNVKGFKAAWGEEAS
-1147 VAQKDITV
+1147 AQKDITV

-1161 GKAAA
+1161 GKTVA

-1177 LNVPAEGTYT
+1177 LNAPAEGTYT
-1187 AVITKT
+1187 AAIVKT

-1203 QIVAKAHEHS
+1203 KVVAKAHEHS
-1213 YTTWKKVSDATVFAP
+1213 YTTWKKVSSATVFAP

-1240 KTTKDGG
+1240 KTTKTVG
-1247 KKLDPTVKLSKTTV
+1247 KKLTPTVKLTATKLALKT
-1261 ALTLKQSET
+1261 KQSVT
-1270 VKVSGLAKGD
+1270 VRATGLAKGD
-1280 SVKGWTSSDKSI
+1280 YVKSWTSSKKSV
-1292 ATVDKNGKITATTK
+1292 ATVDKNGKITATSK
-1306 EGKATITV
+1306 EGT
-1314 TLASGKKAQIA
+1314 A
-1325 VTVKETK
+1325 V
-1332 HVYTKWTKVSS
+1332 
-1343 ATVFAPEKR
+1343 
-1352 QSTCNLCGRK
+1352 
-1362 ITREFGTKL
+1362 
-1371 TPTVKLTK
+1371 
-1379 TTLTLKTKQSVT
+1379 
-1391 VKASGL
+1391 
-1397 ARGDSV
+1397 
-1403 KKWTSSNKSIATVDK
+1403 
-1418 NGKITATA
+1418 
-1426 KEGKATITVTLASG
+1426 ITVTLASG
-1440 KTAKVAVTV
+1440 KTAKVTVTV
-1449 KLIRTTKL
+1449 KMIRTTKL
-1457 TNVPKTLSITAG
+1457 TKVPKTLSLTTG

-1501 QGAVTAVKAGSAT
+1501 TGVITAKKVGKVT

-1522 KATVKVT
+1522 KATVTLT

-1536 KSIKNVPGSKTIANG
+1536 KAIKNVPTKKTITKG

-1573 SNKNVA
+1573 SNKSIA

>member
-34 ELPEEVTAEDFS
+34 ELPGELTAEAFS
-46 DAGEAVTEEVTGD
+46 DNGEAVTEEVTED
-59 DFSDGEA
+59 DFSDGETA
-66 VAEQSSADEN
+66 AGQSSAGEN
-76 GVVEDVPA
+76 EVVDVPA
-84 VQAEESSEGS
+84 AQAEESSEGS

-187 PTAEQGPYSFTATL
+187 PTAEQGPYTFTATL

-217 ATALATQNFTIV
+217 ATALATQDFTIV
-229 LAPEKRNYTV
+229 LAPEKKNYTV

-261 DWNSL
+261 DWSSL
-266 TPGED
+266 TPADD

-284 TVTADGYDKYTQTFI
+284 TVTADGYDKYTQTI
-299 PSASGDMEVKLS
+299 LPSASGDIEVKLS

-388 PVTLESNINPAD
+388 PVTLQSNIDPAD
-400 QSAVDAVKKAFDA
+400 QAAVDAVKKAFDA
-413 EFGTLRPVYGTDSNI
+413 EFGTLRPIYGTDSNI

-564 SDPEVIS
+564 SDPDVIS

-598 LTATFKANDTLLN
+598 LTATFRANDILLN

-623 TKTFEVTVKGSG
+623 TKTLKVTVKGSG

-713 AAVDLFAYD
+713 AAVDLFTYD

-756 LDTEI
+756 LDAEI

-772 DGIKGDNADVDSI
+772 DGIKGDNADADSI

-797 DNEGKAVWVYTA
+797 DNEGKAVWVYNA

-874 FAKDHPDNAKLQK
+874 FAKDHLDNAKLQK

-899 KGTKAESEA
+899 KGTKAEGEA

-932 PEGTKKALT
+932 PEGTKDALS
-941 EAIAA
+941 EAIKA

-962 EAITALTEAMK
+962 EAITALAKAMK

-983 ADVTVIAATEANTSG
+983 ADVTVIAGTEANTAG

-1015 TKPESVQAEVT
+1015 VKPEKVQAEVT

-1045 APEDYLVVS
+1045 APEDYLVVNES
-1054 EQGWINKVFGVT
+1054 GLISKAFGVT
-1066 TASVG
+1066 TANVS

-1078 PISADTGYG
+1078 PLGDSGYG
-1087 STCNEAVLQ
+1087 SMCNEAVLN
-1096 SGDIL
+1096 SGDVL
-1101 NVVLYHDTT
+1101 NVFFYNDTA
-1110 GWSDKYLYFDGIA
+1110 GYSDEYLYFDSIA
-1123 SDIMAKKDF
+1123 CDIMAKKDF
-1132 TLNVKGFTAAWGDES
+1132 ILNVKGFKAAWGEEAS
-1147 VAQKDITV
+1147 AQKDITV

-1161 GKAAA
+1161 GKTVA

-1177 LNVPAEGTYT
+1177 LNAPAEGTYT
-1187 AVITKT
+1187 AAIVKT

-1203 QIVAKAHEHS
+1203 KVVAKAHEHS
-1213 YTTWKKVSDATVFAP
+1213 YTTWKKVSSATVFAP

-1240 KTTKDGG
+1240 KTTKTVGE
-1247 KKLDPTVKLSKTTV
+1247 KLTPTVKLTATKLALKT
-1261 ALTLKQSET
+1261 KQSVT
-1270 VKVSGLAKGD
+1270 VRATGLAKGD
-1280 SVKGWTSSDKSI
+1280 YVKSWTSSKKSV
-1292 ATVDKNGKITATTK
+1292 ATVDKNGKITATSK
-1306 EGKATITV
+1306 EGTAVITV
-1314 TLASGKKAQIA
+1314 TLASK
-1325 VTVKETK
+1325 
-1332 HVYTKWTKVSS
+1332 
-1343 ATVFAPEKR
+1343 
-1352 QSTCNLCGRK
+1352 
-1362 ITREFGTKL
+1362 
-1371 TPTVKLTK
+1371 
-1379 TTLTLKTKQSVT
+1379 
-1391 VKASGL
+1391 
-1397 ARGDSV
+1397 
-1403 KKWTSSNKSIATVDK
+1403 
-1418 NGKITATA
+1418 
-1426 KEGKATITVTLASG
+1426 
-1440 KTAKVAVTV
+1440 KTAKVTVTV
-1449 KLIRTTKL
+1449 KMIRTTKL
-1457 TNVPKTLSITAG
+1457 TKVPKTLSLTTG

-1501 QGAVTAVKAGSAT
+1501 TGVITAKKVGKVT

-1522 KATVKVT
+1522 KATVTLT

-1536 KSIKNVPGSKTIANG
+1536 KAIKNVPTKKTITKG

-1573 SNKNVA
+1573 SNKSIA

>member
-34 ELPEEVTAEDFS
+34 ELPGELTAEAFS
-46 DAGEAVTEEVTGD
+46 DNGEAVTEEVTED
-59 DFSDGEA
+59 DFSDGETA
-66 VAEQSSADEN
+66 AGQSSAGEN
-76 GVVEDVPA
+76 EVVDVPA
-84 VQAEESSEGS
+84 AQAEESSEGS

-187 PTAEQGPYSFTATL
+187 PTAEQGPYTFTATL

-217 ATALATQNFTIV
+217 ATALATQDFTIV
-229 LAPEKRNYTV
+229 LAPEKKNYTV

-261 DWNSL
+261 DWSSL
-266 TPGED
+266 TPADD

-284 TVTADGYDKYTQTFI
+284 TVTADGYDKYTQTI
-299 PSASGDMEVKLS
+299 LPSASGDIEVKLS

-388 PVTLESNINPAD
+388 PVTLQSNIDPAD
-400 QSAVDAVKKAFDA
+400 QAAVDAVKKAFDA

-494 ASAVSESRRVT
+494 ASAVSENRRVT

-564 SDPEVIS
+564 SDPDVIS

-598 LTATFKANDTLLN
+598 LTATFKANDILLN

-623 TKTFEVTVKGSG
+623 TKTFKVTVKGSG

-713 AAVDLFAYD
+713 AAVDLFTYD

-756 LDTEI
+756 LDAEI

-772 DGIKGDNADVDSI
+772 DGIKGDNADADSI

-797 DNEGKAVWVYTA
+797 DNEGKAVWVYNA

-874 FAKDHPDNAKLQK
+874 FAKDHLDNAKLQK

-899 KGTKAESEA
+899 KGTKAEGEA

-932 PEGTKKALT
+932 PEGTKDALS
-941 EAIAA
+941 EAIKA

-962 EAITALTEAMK
+962 EAITALAKAMK

-983 ADVTVIAATEANTSG
+983 ADVTVIAGTEANTAG

-1015 TKPESVQAEVT
+1015 VKPEKVQAEVT

-1045 APEDYLVVS
+1045 APEDYLVVNES
-1054 EQGWINKVFGVT
+1054 GLISKAFGVT
-1066 TASVG
+1066 TANIS

-1078 PISADTGYG
+1078 PLGDSGYG
-1087 STCNEAVLQ
+1087 SMCNEAVLN
-1096 SGDIL
+1096 SGDVL
-1101 NVVLYHDTT
+1101 NVFFYNDTA
-1110 GWSDKYLYFDGIA
+1110 GYSDEYLYFDSIA
-1123 SDIMAKKDF
+1123 CDIMAKKDF
-1132 TLNVKGFTAAWGDES
+1132 ILNVKGFKAAWGEEAS
-1147 VAQKDITV
+1147 AQKDITV

-1161 GKAAA
+1161 GKTVA

-1177 LNVPAEGTYT
+1177 LNAPAEGTYT
-1187 AVITKT
+1187 AAIVKT

-1203 QIVAKAHEHS
+1203 KVVAKAYEHS
-1213 YTTWKKVSDATVFAP
+1213 YTTWKKVSSATVFAP

-1240 KTTKDGG
+1240 KTTKTVGE
-1247 KKLDPTVKLSKTTV
+1247 KLTPTVKLTATKLALKT
-1261 ALTLKQSET
+1261 KQSVT
-1270 VKVSGLAKGD
+1270 VRATGLAKGD
-1280 SVKGWTSSDKSI
+1280 YVKSWTSSKKSV
-1292 ATVDKNGKITATTK
+1292 ATVDKNGKITATSK
-1306 EGKATITV
+1306 EGTAVITV
-1314 TLASGKKAQIA
+1314 TLASK
-1325 VTVKETK
+1325 
-1332 HVYTKWTKVSS
+1332 
-1343 ATVFAPEKR
+1343 
-1352 QSTCNLCGRK
+1352 
-1362 ITREFGTKL
+1362 
-1371 TPTVKLTK
+1371 
-1379 TTLTLKTKQSVT
+1379 
-1391 VKASGL
+1391 
-1397 ARGDSV
+1397 
-1403 KKWTSSNKSIATVDK
+1403 
-1418 NGKITATA
+1418 
-1426 KEGKATITVTLASG
+1426 
-1440 KTAKVAVTV
+1440 KTAKVTVTV
-1449 KLIRTTKL
+1449 KMIRTTKL
-1457 TNVPKTLSITAG
+1457 TKVPKTLSLTTG

-1501 QGAVTAVKAGSAT
+1501 TGVITAKKVGKVT

-1522 KATVKVT
+1522 KATVTLT

-1536 KSIKNVPGSKTIANG
+1536 KVIKNVPTKKTITKG

-1573 SNKNVA
+1573 SNKSIA

>member
-34 ELPEEVTAEDFS
+34 ELPGELTAEAFS
-46 DAGEAVTEEVTGD
+46 DTGEAVTEEVTED
-59 DFSDGEA
+59 DFSDGETA
-66 VAEQSSADEN
+66 AGQSSAGEN
-76 GVVEDVPA
+76 EVVDVPA
-84 VQAEESSEGS
+84 AQAEESSEGS

-187 PTAEQGPYSFTATL
+187 PTAEQGPYTFTATL

-217 ATALATQNFTIV
+217 ATALATQDFTIV
-229 LAPEKRNYTV
+229 LAPEKKNYTV

-261 DWNSL
+261 DWSSL
-266 TPGED
+266 TPADD

-284 TVTADGYDKYTQTFI
+284 TVTADGYDKYTQTI
-299 PSASGDMEVKLS
+299 LPSASGDIEVKLS

-388 PVTLESNINPAD
+388 PVTLQSNIDPAD
-400 QSAVDAVKKAFDA
+400 QAAVDAVKKAFDA
-413 EFGTLRPVYGTDSNI
+413 EFGTLRPIYGTDSNI

-564 SDPEVIS
+564 SDPDVIS

-598 LTATFKANDTLLN
+598 LTATFRANDILLN

-623 TKTFEVTVKGSG
+623 TKTFKVTVKGSG

-713 AAVDLFAYD
+713 AAVDLFTYD

-756 LDTEI
+756 LDAEI

-772 DGIKGDNADVDSI
+772 DGIKGDNADADSI

-797 DNEGKAVWVYTA
+797 DNEGKAVWVYNA

-874 FAKDHPDNAKLQK
+874 FAKDHLDNAKLQK

-899 KGTKAESEA
+899 KGTKAEGEA

-932 PEGTKKALT
+932 PEGTKDALS
-941 EAIAA
+941 EAIKA

-962 EAITALTEAMK
+962 EAITALAKAMK

-983 ADVTVIAATEANTSG
+983 ADVTVIAGTEANTAG

-1015 TKPESVQAEVT
+1015 VKPEKVQAEVT

-1045 APEDYLVVS
+1045 APEDYLVVNES
-1054 EQGWINKVFGVT
+1054 GLISKAFGVT
-1066 TASVG
+1066 TANVS

-1078 PISADTGYG
+1078 PLGDSGYG
-1087 STCNEAVLQ
+1087 SMCNEAVLN
-1096 SGDIL
+1096 SGDVL
-1101 NVVLYHDTT
+1101 NVFFYNDTA
-1110 GWSDKYLYFDGIA
+1110 GYSDEYLYFDSIA
-1123 SDIMAKKDF
+1123 CDIMAKKDF
-1132 TLNVKGFTAAWGDES
+1132 ILNVKGFKAAWGEEAS
-1147 VAQKDITV
+1147 AQKDITV

-1161 GKAAA
+1161 GKTVA

-1177 LNVPAEGTYT
+1177 LNAPAEGTYT
-1187 AVITKT
+1187 AAIVKT

-1203 QIVAKAHEHS
+1203 KVVAKAHEHS
-1213 YTTWKKVSDATVFAP
+1213 YTTWKKVSSATVFAP

-1240 KTTKDGG
+1240 KTTKTVGE
-1247 KKLDPTVKLSKTTV
+1247 KLTPTVKLTATKLALKT
-1261 ALTLKQSET
+1261 KQSVT
-1270 VKVSGLAKGD
+1270 VRATGLAKGD
-1280 SVKGWTSSDKSI
+1280 YVKSWTSSKKSV
-1292 ATVDKNGKITATTK
+1292 ATVDKNGKITATSK
-1306 EGKATITV
+1306 EGTAVITV
-1314 TLASGKKAQIA
+1314 TLASK
-1325 VTVKETK
+1325 
-1332 HVYTKWTKVSS
+1332 
-1343 ATVFAPEKR
+1343 
-1352 QSTCNLCGRK
+1352 
-1362 ITREFGTKL
+1362 
-1371 TPTVKLTK
+1371 
-1379 TTLTLKTKQSVT
+1379 
-1391 VKASGL
+1391 
-1397 ARGDSV
+1397 
-1403 KKWTSSNKSIATVDK
+1403 
-1418 NGKITATA
+1418 
-1426 KEGKATITVTLASG
+1426 
-1440 KTAKVAVTV
+1440 KTAKVTVTV
-1449 KLIRTTKL
+1449 KMIRTTKL
-1457 TNVPKTLSITAG
+1457 TKVPKTLSLTTG

-1501 QGAVTAVKAGSAT
+1501 TGVITAKKVGKVT

-1522 KATVKVT
+1522 KATVTLT

-1536 KSIKNVPGSKTIANG
+1536 KAIKNVPTKKTITKG

-1560 YPSGAIAKITYTT
+1560 YPSGAIAKITYTS
-1573 SNKNVA
+1573 SNKSVA

>member
-34 ELPEEVTAEDFS
+34 ELPGELTAEAFS
-46 DAGEAVTEEVTGD
+46 DNGEAVTEEVTED
-59 DFSDGEA
+59 DFSDGETA
-66 VAEQSSADEN
+66 AGQSSAGEN
-76 GVVEDVPA
+76 EVVDVPA
-84 VQAEESSEGS
+84 AQAEESSEGS

-187 PTAEQGPYSFTATL
+187 PTAEQGPYTFTATL

-217 ATALATQNFTIV
+217 ATALATQDFTIV
-229 LAPEKRNYTV
+229 LAPEKKNYTV

-261 DWNSL
+261 DWSSL
-266 TPGED
+266 TPADD

-284 TVTADGYDKYTQTFI
+284 TVTADGYDKYTQTI
-299 PSASGDMEVKLS
+299 LPSASGDIEVKLS

-388 PVTLESNINPAD
+388 PVTLQSNIDPAD
-400 QSAVDAVKKAFDA
+400 QAAVDAVKKAFDA
-413 EFGTLRPVYGTDSNI
+413 EFGTLRPIYGTDSNI

-564 SDPEVIS
+564 SDPDVIS

-598 LTATFKANDTLLN
+598 LTATFRANDILLN

-623 TKTFEVTVKGSG
+623 TKTFKVTVKGSG

-713 AAVDLFAYD
+713 AAVDLFTYD

-756 LDTEI
+756 LDAEI

-772 DGIKGDNADVDSI
+772 DGIKGDNADADSI

-797 DNEGKAVWVYTA
+797 DNEGKAVWVYNA

-874 FAKDHPDNAKLQK
+874 FAKDHLDNAKLQK

-899 KGTKAESEA
+899 KGTKAEGEA

-932 PEGTKKALT
+932 PEGTKDALS
-941 EAIAA
+941 EAIKA

-962 EAITALTEAMK
+962 EAITALAKAMK

-983 ADVTVIAATEANTSG
+983 ADVTVIAGTEANTAG

-1015 TKPESVQAEVT
+1015 VKPEKVQAEVT

-1045 APEDYLVVS
+1045 APEDYLVVNES
-1054 EQGWINKVFGVT
+1054 GLISKAFGVT
-1066 TASVG
+1066 TANVS

-1078 PISADTGYG
+1078 PLGDSGYG
-1087 STCNEAVLQ
+1087 SMCNEAVLN

-1101 NVVLYHDTT
+1101 NVFFYNDTA
-1110 GWSDKYLYFDGIA
+1110 GYSDEYLYFDSIA
-1123 SDIMAKKDF
+1123 CDIMAKKDF
-1132 TLNVKGFTAAWGDES
+1132 ILNVKGFKAAWGEEAS
-1147 VAQKDITV
+1147 AQKDITV

-1161 GKAAA
+1161 GKTVA

-1177 LNVPAEGTYT
+1177 LNAPAEGTYT
-1187 AVITKT
+1187 AAIVKT

-1203 QIVAKAHEHS
+1203 KVVAKAHEHS
-1213 YTTWKKVSDATVFAP
+1213 YTTWKKVSSATVFAP

-1240 KTTKDGG
+1240 KTTKTVGE
-1247 KKLDPTVKLSKTTV
+1247 KLTPTVKLTATKLALKT
-1261 ALTLKQSET
+1261 KQSVT
-1270 VKVSGLAKGD
+1270 VRATGLAKGD
-1280 SVKGWTSSDKSI
+1280 YVKSWTSSKKSV
-1292 ATVDKNGKITATTK
+1292 ATVDKNGKITATSK
-1306 EGKATITV
+1306 EGTAVITV
-1314 TLASGKKAQIA
+1314 TLASK
-1325 VTVKETK
+1325 
-1332 HVYTKWTKVSS
+1332 
-1343 ATVFAPEKR
+1343 
-1352 QSTCNLCGRK
+1352 
-1362 ITREFGTKL
+1362 
-1371 TPTVKLTK
+1371 
-1379 TTLTLKTKQSVT
+1379 
-1391 VKASGL
+1391 
-1397 ARGDSV
+1397 
-1403 KKWTSSNKSIATVDK
+1403 
-1418 NGKITATA
+1418 
-1426 KEGKATITVTLASG
+1426 
-1440 KTAKVAVTV
+1440 KTAKVTVTV
-1449 KLIRTTKL
+1449 KMIRTTKL
-1457 TNVPKTLSITAG
+1457 TKVPKTLSLTTG

-1501 QGAVTAVKAGSAT
+1501 TGVITAKKVGKVT

-1522 KATVKVT
+1522 KATVTLT

-1536 KSIKNVPGSKTIANG
+1536 KAIKNVPTKKTITKG

-1573 SNKNVA
+1573 SNKSIA

>member
-9 KMQAVAMAAVVT
+9 KMQVVAMAAVVT

-34 ELPEEVTAEDFS
+34 ELPGELTAEAFS
-46 DAGEAVTEEVTGD
+46 DNGEAVTEEVTED
-59 DFSDGEA
+59 DFSDGETA
-66 VAEQSSADEN
+66 AEQSSAGEN
-76 GVVEDVPA
+76 EVVDVPA
-84 VQAEESSEGS
+84 AQAEESSEGS

-187 PTAEQGPYSFTATL
+187 PTAEQGPYTFTATL

-217 ATALATQNFTIV
+217 ATALATQDFTIV
-229 LAPEKRNYTV
+229 LAPEKKNYTV

-261 DWNSL
+261 DWSSL
-266 TPGED
+266 TPADD

-284 TVTADGYDKYTQTFI
+284 TVTADGYDKYTQTI
-299 PSASGDMEVKLS
+299 LPSASGDIEVKLS

-388 PVTLESNINPAD
+388 PVTLQSNIDPAD
-400 QSAVDAVKKAFDA
+400 QAAVDAVKKAFDA
-413 EFGTLRPVYGTDSNI
+413 EFGTLRPIYGTDSNI

-564 SDPEVIS
+564 SDPDVIS

-598 LTATFKANDTLLN
+598 LTATFKANDILLN

-623 TKTFEVTVKGSG
+623 KKTFKVTVKGSG

-681 RIKDENGEYVF
+681 RIKDENGEDVF

-713 AAVDLFAYD
+713 AAVDLFTYD

-756 LDTEI
+756 LDAEI

-772 DGIKGDNADVDSI
+772 DGIKGDNADADSI

-797 DNEGKAVWVYTA
+797 DNEGKAVWVYNV

-824 DPWIMEGQGYN
+824 NPWIMEGQGYN

-874 FAKDHPDNAKLQK
+874 FAKDHLDNAKLQK

-899 KGTKAESEA
+899 KGTKAEGEA

-932 PEGTKKALT
+932 PEGTKDALS
-941 EAIAA
+941 EAIKA

-962 EAITALTEAMK
+962 EAITALAKAMK

-983 ADVTVIAATEANTSG
+983 ADVTVIAGTEANTAG

-1015 TKPESVQAEVT
+1015 VKPEKVQAEVT

-1045 APEDYLVVS
+1045 APEDYLVVNES
-1054 EQGWINKVFGVT
+1054 GWISKAFGVT
-1066 TASVG
+1066 TANVS

-1078 PISADTGYG
+1078 PLGDSGYG
-1087 STCNEAVLQ
+1087 SMCNEAVLN
-1096 SGDIL
+1096 SGDVL
-1101 NVVLYHDTT
+1101 NVFFYNDTA
-1110 GWSDKYLYFDGIA
+1110 GYSDEYLYFDSIA
-1123 SDIMAKKDF
+1123 CDIMAKKDF
-1132 TLNVKGFTAAWGDES
+1132 ILNVKGFKAAWGEEAS
-1147 VAQKDITV
+1147 AQKDITV

-1161 GKAAA
+1161 GKTVA

-1177 LNVPAEGTYT
+1177 LNAPAEGTYT
-1187 AVITKT
+1187 AAIVKT

-1203 QIVAKAHEHS
+1203 KVVAKAHEHS
-1213 YTTWKKVSDATVFAP
+1213 YTTWKKVSSATVFAP

-1240 KTTKDGG
+1240 KTTKTVGE
-1247 KKLDPTVKLSKTTV
+1247 KLTPTVKLTATKLALKT
-1261 ALTLKQSET
+1261 KQSVT
-1270 VKVSGLAKGD
+1270 VRATGLAKGD
-1280 SVKGWTSSDKSI
+1280 YVKSWTSSKKSV
-1292 ATVDKNGKITATTK
+1292 ATVDKNGKITATSK
-1306 EGKATITV
+1306 EGT
-1314 TLASGKKAQIA
+1314 A
-1325 VTVKETK
+1325 V
-1332 HVYTKWTKVSS
+1332 
-1343 ATVFAPEKR
+1343 
-1352 QSTCNLCGRK
+1352 
-1362 ITREFGTKL
+1362 
-1371 TPTVKLTK
+1371 
-1379 TTLTLKTKQSVT
+1379 
-1391 VKASGL
+1391 
-1397 ARGDSV
+1397 
-1403 KKWTSSNKSIATVDK
+1403 
-1418 NGKITATA
+1418 
-1426 KEGKATITVTLASG
+1426 ITVTLASG
-1440 KTAKVAVTV
+1440 KTAKVTVTV
-1449 KLIRTTKL
+1449 KMIRTTKL
-1457 TNVPKTLSITAG
+1457 TKVPKTLSLTTG

-1501 QGAVTAVKAGSAT
+1501 TGVITAKKVGKVT

-1522 KATVKVT
+1522 KATVTLT

-1536 KSIKNVPGSKTIANG
+1536 KAIKNVPTKKTITKG

-1560 YPSGAIAKITYTT
+1560 YPSGAIAKITYTS
-1573 SNKNVA
+1573 SNKSVA

>member
-21 LTTVGAPATTFAG
+21 LPTVGAPATTFAG
-34 ELPEEVTAEDFS
+34 ELPGELTAEAFS
-46 DAGEAVTEEVTGD
+46 DNGEAVTEEVTED
-59 DFSDGEA
+59 DFSDGETA
-66 VAEQSSADEN
+66 AGQSSAGEN
-76 GVVEDVPA
+76 EVVDVPA
-84 VQAEESSEGS
+84 AQAEESSEGS

-187 PTAEQGPYSFTATL
+187 PTAEQGPYTFTATL

-217 ATALATQNFTIV
+217 ATALATQDFTIV
-229 LAPEKRNYTV
+229 LAPEKKNYTV

-261 DWNSL
+261 DWSSL
-266 TPGED
+266 TPADD

-284 TVTADGYDKYTQTFI
+284 TVTADGYDKYTQTI
-299 PSASGDMEVKLS
+299 LPSASGDIEVKLS

-388 PVTLESNINPAD
+388 PVTLQSNIDPAD
-400 QSAVDAVKKAFDA
+400 QAAVDAVKKAFDA

-564 SDPEVIS
+564 SDPDVIS

-598 LTATFKANDTLLN
+598 LTATFRANDILLN

-623 TKTFEVTVKGSG
+623 TKTFKVTVKGSG

-713 AAVDLFAYD
+713 AAVDLFTYD

-756 LDTEI
+756 LDAEI

-772 DGIKGDNADVDSI
+772 DGIKGDNADADSI

-797 DNEGKAVWVYTA
+797 DNEGKAVWVYNA

-874 FAKDHPDNAKLQK
+874 FAKDHLDNAKLQK

-899 KGTKAESEA
+899 KGTKAEGEA

-932 PEGTKKALT
+932 PEGTKDALS
-941 EAIAA
+941 EAIKA

-962 EAITALTEAMK
+962 EAITALAKAMK

-983 ADVTVIAATEANTSG
+983 ADVTVIAGTEANTAG

-1015 TKPESVQAEVT
+1015 VKPEKVQAEVT

-1045 APEDYLVVS
+1045 APEDYLVVNES
-1054 EQGWINKVFGVT
+1054 GLISKAFGVT
-1066 TASVG
+1066 TANVS

-1078 PISADTGYG
+1078 PLGDSGYG
-1087 STCNEAVLQ
+1087 SMCNEAVLN
-1096 SGDIL
+1096 SGDVL
-1101 NVVLYHDTT
+1101 NVFFYNDTA
-1110 GWSDKYLYFDGIA
+1110 GYSDEYLYFDSIA
-1123 SDIMAKKDF
+1123 CDIMAKKDF
-1132 TLNVKGFTAAWGDES
+1132 ILNVKGFKAAWGEEAS
-1147 VAQKDITV
+1147 AQKDITV

-1161 GKAAA
+1161 GKTVA

-1177 LNVPAEGTYT
+1177 LNAPAEGTYT
-1187 AVITKT
+1187 AAIVKT

-1203 QIVAKAHEHS
+1203 KVVAKAHEHS
-1213 YTTWKKVSDATVFAP
+1213 YTTWKKVSSATVFAP

-1240 KTTKDGG
+1240 KTTKTVGE
-1247 KKLDPTVKLSKTTV
+1247 KLTPTVKLTATKLALKT
-1261 ALTLKQSET
+1261 KQSVT
-1270 VKVSGLAKGD
+1270 VRATGLAKGD
-1280 SVKGWTSSDKSI
+1280 YVKSWTSSKKSV
-1292 ATVDKNGKITATTK
+1292 ATVDKNGKITATSK
-1306 EGKATITV
+1306 EGTAVITV
-1314 TLASGKKAQIA
+1314 TLASK
-1325 VTVKETK
+1325 
-1332 HVYTKWTKVSS
+1332 
-1343 ATVFAPEKR
+1343 
-1352 QSTCNLCGRK
+1352 
-1362 ITREFGTKL
+1362 
-1371 TPTVKLTK
+1371 
-1379 TTLTLKTKQSVT
+1379 
-1391 VKASGL
+1391 
-1397 ARGDSV
+1397 
-1403 KKWTSSNKSIATVDK
+1403 
-1418 NGKITATA
+1418 
-1426 KEGKATITVTLASG
+1426 
-1440 KTAKVAVTV
+1440 KTAKVTVTV
-1449 KLIRTTKL
+1449 KMIRTTKL
-1457 TNVPKTLSITAG
+1457 TKVPKTLSLTTG

-1501 QGAVTAVKAGSAT
+1501 TGVITAKKVGKVT

-1522 KATVKVT
+1522 KATVTLT

-1536 KSIKNVPGSKTIANG
+1536 KAIKNVPTKKTITKG

-1560 YPSGAIAKITYTT
+1560 YPSGAIAKITYTS
-1573 SNKNVA
+1573 SNKSVA

>member
-34 ELPEEVTAEDFS
+34 ELPGELTAEAFS
-46 DAGEAVTEEVTGD
+46 DNGEAVTEEVTED
-59 DFSDGEA
+59 DFSDGETA
-66 VAEQSSADEN
+66 TGQSSAGEN
-76 GVVEDVPA
+76 EVVDVPA
-84 VQAEESSEGS
+84 AQAEESSEGS

-187 PTAEQGPYSFTATL
+187 PTAEQGPYTFTATL

-217 ATALATQNFTIV
+217 ATALATQDFTIV
-229 LAPEKRNYTV
+229 LAPEKKNYTV

-261 DWNSL
+261 DWSSL
-266 TPGED
+266 TPADD

-284 TVTADGYDKYTQTFI
+284 TVTADGYDKYTQTI
-299 PSASGDMEVKLS
+299 LPSASGDIEVKLS

-388 PVTLESNINPAD
+388 PVTLQSNIDPAD
-400 QSAVDAVKKAFDA
+400 QAAVDAVKKAFDA

-564 SDPEVIS
+564 SDPDVIS

-598 LTATFKANDTLLN
+598 LTATFKANDILLN

-623 TKTFEVTVKGSG
+623 TKTFKVTVKGSG

-713 AAVDLFAYD
+713 AAVDLFTYD

-756 LDTEI
+756 LDAEI

-772 DGIKGDNADVDSI
+772 DGIKGDNADADSI

-797 DNEGKAVWVYTA
+797 DNEGKAVWVYNA

-824 DPWIMEGQGYN
+824 NPWIMEGQGYN

-874 FAKDHPDNAKLQK
+874 FAKDHLDNAKLQK

-899 KGTKAESEA
+899 KGTKAEGEA

-932 PEGTKKALT
+932 PEGTKDALS
-941 EAIAA
+941 EAIKA

-962 EAITALTEAMK
+962 EAITALAKAMK

-983 ADVTVIAATEANTSG
+983 ADVTVIAGTEANTAG

-1015 TKPESVQAEVT
+1015 VKPEKVQAEVT

-1045 APEDYLVVS
+1045 APEDYLVVNES
-1054 EQGWINKVFGVT
+1054 GSISKAFGVT
-1066 TASVG
+1066 TANVS

-1078 PISADTGYG
+1078 PLGDSGYG
-1087 STCNEAVLQ
+1087 SMCNEAVLN
-1096 SGDIL
+1096 SGDVL
-1101 NVVLYHDTT
+1101 NVFFYNDTA
-1110 GWSDKYLYFDGIA
+1110 GYSDEYLYFDSIA
-1123 SDIMAKKDF
+1123 CDIMAKKDF
-1132 TLNVKGFTAAWGDES
+1132 ILNVKGFKAAWGEEAS
-1147 VAQKDITV
+1147 AQKDITV

-1161 GKAAA
+1161 GKTVA

-1177 LNVPAEGTYT
+1177 LNAPAEGTYT
-1187 AVITKT
+1187 AAIVKT

-1203 QIVAKAHEHS
+1203 KVVAKAHEHS
-1213 YTTWKKVSDATVFAP
+1213 YTTWKKVSSATVFAP

-1240 KTTKDGG
+1240 KTTKTVGE
-1247 KKLDPTVKLSKTTV
+1247 KLTPTVKLTATKLALKT
-1261 ALTLKQSET
+1261 KQSVT
-1270 VKVSGLAKGD
+1270 VRATGLAKGD
-1280 SVKGWTSSDKSI
+1280 YVKSWTSSKKSV
-1292 ATVDKNGKITATTK
+1292 ATVDKNGKITATSK
-1306 EGKATITV
+1306 EGT
-1314 TLASGKKAQIA
+1314 A
-1325 VTVKETK
+1325 V
-1332 HVYTKWTKVSS
+1332 
-1343 ATVFAPEKR
+1343 
-1352 QSTCNLCGRK
+1352 
-1362 ITREFGTKL
+1362 
-1371 TPTVKLTK
+1371 
-1379 TTLTLKTKQSVT
+1379 
-1391 VKASGL
+1391 
-1397 ARGDSV
+1397 
-1403 KKWTSSNKSIATVDK
+1403 
-1418 NGKITATA
+1418 
-1426 KEGKATITVTLASG
+1426 ITVTLASG
-1440 KTAKVAVTV
+1440 KTAKVTVTV
-1449 KLIRTTKL
+1449 KMIRTTKL
-1457 TNVPKTLSITAG
+1457 TKVPKTLSLTTG

-1486 VTYKSSNTKIATVSS
+1486 ITYKSSNTKIATVSS
-1501 QGAVTAVKAGSAT
+1501 TGVITAKKVGKVT

-1522 KATVKVT
+1522 KATVTLT

-1536 KSIKNVPGSKTIANG
+1536 KAIKNVPTKKTITKG

-1560 YPSGAIAKITYTT
+1560 YPSGAIAKITYTS
-1573 SNKNVA
+1573 SNKSVA

>member
-34 ELPEEVTAEDFS
+34 ELPGELTAEAFS
-46 DAGEAVTEEVTGD
+46 DNGEAVTEEVTED
-59 DFSDGEA
+59 DFSDGETA
-66 VAEQSSADEN
+66 AGQSSAGEN
-76 GVVEDVPA
+76 EVVDVPA
-84 VQAEESSEGS
+84 AQAEESSEGS

-187 PTAEQGPYSFTATL
+187 PTAEQGPYTFTATL

-217 ATALATQNFTIV
+217 ATALATQDFTIV
-229 LAPEKRNYTV
+229 LAPEKKNYTV

-261 DWNSL
+261 DWSSL
-266 TPGED
+266 TPADD

-284 TVTADGYDKYTQTFI
+284 TVTADGYDKYTQTI
-299 PSASGDMEVKLS
+299 LPSASGDIEVKLS

-388 PVTLESNINPAD
+388 PVTLQSNIDPAD
-400 QSAVDAVKKAFDA
+400 QAAVDAVKKAFDA
-413 EFGTLRPVYGTDSNI
+413 EFGTLRPIYGTDSNI

-564 SDPEVIS
+564 SDPDVIS

-598 LTATFKANDTLLN
+598 LTATFRANDILLN

-623 TKTFEVTVKGSG
+623 TKTFKVTVKGSG

-713 AAVDLFAYD
+713 AAVDLFTYD

-756 LDTEI
+756 LDAEI

-772 DGIKGDNADVDSI
+772 DGIKGDNADADSI

-797 DNEGKAVWVYTA
+797 DNEGKAVWVYNA

-874 FAKDHPDNAKLQK
+874 FAKDHLDNAKLQK

-899 KGTKAESEA
+899 KGTKAEGEA

-932 PEGTKKALT
+932 PEGTKDALS
-941 EAIAA
+941 EAIKA

-962 EAITALTEAMK
+962 EAITALAKAMK

-983 ADVTVIAATEANTSG
+983 ADVTVIAGTEANTAG

-1015 TKPESVQAEVT
+1015 VKPEKVQAEVT

-1045 APEDYLVVS
+1045 APEDYLVVNES
-1054 EQGWINKVFGVT
+1054 GWISKAFGVT
-1066 TASVG
+1066 TANVS

-1078 PISADTGYG
+1078 PLGDSGYG
-1087 STCNEAVLQ
+1087 SMCNEAVLN
-1096 SGDIL
+1096 SGDVL
-1101 NVVLYHDTT
+1101 NVFFYNDTA
-1110 GWSDKYLYFDGIA
+1110 GYSDEYLYFDSIA
-1123 SDIMAKKDF
+1123 CDIMAKKDF
-1132 TLNVKGFTAAWGDES
+1132 ILNVKGFKAAWGEEAS
-1147 VAQKDITV
+1147 AQKDITV

-1161 GKAAA
+1161 GKTVA

-1177 LNVPAEGTYT
+1177 LNAPAEGTYT
-1187 AVITKT
+1187 AAIVKT

-1203 QIVAKAHEHS
+1203 KVVAKAHEHS
-1213 YTTWKKVSDATVFAP
+1213 YTTWKKVSSATVFAP

-1240 KTTKDGG
+1240 KTTKTVG
-1247 KKLDPTVKLSKTTV
+1247 KKLTPTVKLTATKLALKT
-1261 ALTLKQSET
+1261 KQSVT
-1270 VKVSGLAKGD
+1270 VRATGLAKGD
-1280 SVKGWTSSDKSI
+1280 YVKSWTSSKKSV
-1292 ATVDKNGKITATTK
+1292 ATVDKNGKITATSK
-1306 EGKATITV
+1306 EGT
-1314 TLASGKKAQIA
+1314 A
-1325 VTVKETK
+1325 V
-1332 HVYTKWTKVSS
+1332 
-1343 ATVFAPEKR
+1343 
-1352 QSTCNLCGRK
+1352 
-1362 ITREFGTKL
+1362 
-1371 TPTVKLTK
+1371 
-1379 TTLTLKTKQSVT
+1379 
-1391 VKASGL
+1391 
-1397 ARGDSV
+1397 
-1403 KKWTSSNKSIATVDK
+1403 
-1418 NGKITATA
+1418 
-1426 KEGKATITVTLASG
+1426 ITVTLASG
-1440 KTAKVAVTV
+1440 KTAKVTVTV
-1449 KLIRTTKL
+1449 KMIRTTKL
-1457 TNVPKTLSITAG
+1457 TKVPKTLSLTTG

-1501 QGAVTAVKAGSAT
+1501 TGVITAKKVGKVT

-1522 KATVKVT
+1522 KATVTLT

-1536 KSIKNVPGSKTIANG
+1536 KAIKNVPPKKTITKG

-1573 SNKNVA
+1573 SNKSIA

>member
-34 ELPEEVTAEDFS
+34 ELPGELTAEAFS
-46 DAGEAVTEEVTGD
+46 DNGEAVTEEVTED
-59 DFSDGEA
+59 DFSDGETA
-66 VAEQSSADEN
+66 AGQSSAGEN
-76 GVVEDVPA
+76 EVVDVPA
-84 VQAEESSEGS
+84 AQAEESSEGS

-187 PTAEQGPYSFTATL
+187 PTAEQGPYTFTATL

-217 ATALATQNFTIV
+217 ATALATQDFTIV
-229 LAPEKRNYTV
+229 LAPEKKNYTV

-261 DWNSL
+261 DWSSL
-266 TPGED
+266 TPADD

-284 TVTADGYDKYTQTFI
+284 TVTADGYDKYTQTI
-299 PSASGDMEVKLS
+299 LPSASGDIEVKLS

-368 GYKEASGSFT
+368 GYKEASRSFT

-388 PVTLESNINPAD
+388 PVTLQSNIDPAD
-400 QSAVDAVKKAFDA
+400 QAAVDAVKKAFDA
-413 EFGTLRPVYGTDSNI
+413 EFGTLRPIYGTDSNI

-564 SDPEVIS
+564 SDPDVIS

-598 LTATFKANDTLLN
+598 LTATFKANDILLN

-623 TKTFEVTVKGSG
+623 TKTFKVTVKGSG

-713 AAVDLFAYD
+713 AAVDLFTYD

-756 LDTEI
+756 LDAEI

-772 DGIKGDNADVDSI
+772 DGIKGDNADADSI

-797 DNEGKAVWVYTA
+797 DNKGKAVWVYNA

-874 FAKDHPDNAKLQK
+874 FAKDHRDNAKLQK

-899 KGTKAESEA
+899 KGTKAEGEA

-932 PEGTKKALT
+932 PEGTKDALS
-941 EAIAA
+941 EAIKA

-962 EAITALTEAMK
+962 EAITALAKAMK

-983 ADVTVIAATEANTSG
+983 ADVTVIAGTEANTAG

-1015 TKPESVQAEVT
+1015 VKPEKVQAEVT

-1045 APEDYLVVS
+1045 APEDYLVVNES
-1054 EQGWINKVFGVT
+1054 GLISKAFGVT
-1066 TASVG
+1066 TANVS

-1078 PISADTGYG
+1078 PLGDSGYG
-1087 STCNEAVLQ
+1087 SMCNEAVLN
-1096 SGDIL
+1096 SGDVL
-1101 NVVLYHDTT
+1101 NVFFYNDTA
-1110 GWSDKYLYFDGIA
+1110 GYSDEYLYFDSIA
-1123 SDIMAKKDF
+1123 CDIMAKKDF
-1132 TLNVKGFTAAWGDES
+1132 ILNVKGFKAAWGEEAS
-1147 VAQKDITV
+1147 AQKDITV

-1161 GKAAA
+1161 GKTVA

-1177 LNVPAEGTYT
+1177 LNAPAEGTYT
-1187 AVITKT
+1187 AAIVKT
-1193 PYEYYIPVDA
+1193 PYECYIPVDA
-1203 QIVAKAHEHS
+1203 KVVAKAHEHS
-1213 YTTWKKVSDATVFAP
+1213 YTTWKKVSSATVFAP

-1240 KTTKDGG
+1240 KTTKTVG
-1247 KKLDPTVKLSKTTV
+1247 KKLTPTVKLTATKLALKT
-1261 ALTLKQSET
+1261 KQSVT
-1270 VKVSGLAKGD
+1270 VRATGLAKGD
-1280 SVKGWTSSDKSI
+1280 YVKSWTSSKKSV
-1292 ATVDKNGKITATTK
+1292 ATVDKNGKITATSK
-1306 EGKATITV
+1306 EGTAVITV
-1314 TLASGKKAQIA
+1314 TLASK
-1325 VTVKETK
+1325 
-1332 HVYTKWTKVSS
+1332 
-1343 ATVFAPEKR
+1343 
-1352 QSTCNLCGRK
+1352 
-1362 ITREFGTKL
+1362 
-1371 TPTVKLTK
+1371 
-1379 TTLTLKTKQSVT
+1379 
-1391 VKASGL
+1391 
-1397 ARGDSV
+1397 
-1403 KKWTSSNKSIATVDK
+1403 
-1418 NGKITATA
+1418 
-1426 KEGKATITVTLASG
+1426 
-1440 KTAKVAVTV
+1440 KTAKVTVTV
-1449 KLIRTTKL
+1449 KMIRTTKL
-1457 TNVPKTLSITAG
+1457 TKVPKTLSLTTG

-1501 QGAVTAVKAGSAT
+1501 TGVITAKKVGKVT

-1522 KATVKVT
+1522 KATVTLT

-1536 KSIKNVPGSKTIANG
+1536 KAIKNVPTKKTITKG

-1573 SNKNVA
+1573 SNKSIA

>member
-34 ELPEEVTAEDFS
+34 ELPGELTAEAFS
-46 DAGEAVTEEVTGD
+46 DNGEAVTEEVTED
-59 DFSDGEA
+59 DFSDGETA
-66 VAEQSSADEN
+66 AGQSSAGEN
-76 GVVEDVPA
+76 EVVDVPA
-84 VQAEESSEGS
+84 AQAEESSEGS

-187 PTAEQGPYSFTATL
+187 PTAEQGPYTFTATL

-217 ATALATQNFTIV
+217 ATALATQDFTIV
-229 LAPEKRNYTV
+229 LAPEKKNYTV

-261 DWNSL
+261 DWSSL
-266 TPGED
+266 TPADD

-284 TVTADGYDKYTQTFI
+284 TVTANGYDKYTQTI
-299 PSASGDMEVKLS
+299 LPSASGDIEVKLS

-388 PVTLESNINPAD
+388 PVTLQSNIDPAD
-400 QSAVDAVKKAFDA
+400 QAAVDAVKKAFDA

-564 SDPEVIS
+564 SDPDVIS

-598 LTATFKANDTLLN
+598 LTATFKANDILLN

-623 TKTFEVTVKGSG
+623 TKTFKVTVKGSG

-681 RIKDENGEYVF
+681 RIKDENGEDVF
-692 NNKEITVTSS
+692 KNKEITVTSS

-713 AAVDLFAYD
+713 AAVDLFTYD

-756 LDTEI
+756 LDAEI

-772 DGIKGDNADVDSI
+772 DGIKGDNADADSI

-797 DNEGKAVWVYTA
+797 DNEGKAVWVYNA

-874 FAKDHPDNAKLQK
+874 FAKDHLDNAKLQK

-899 KGTKAESEA
+899 KGTKAEGEA

-932 PEGTKKALT
+932 PEGTKDALS
-941 EAIAA
+941 EAIKA

-962 EAITALTEAMK
+962 EAITALAKAMK

-983 ADVTVIAATEANTSG
+983 ADVTVIAGTEANTAG

-1015 TKPESVQAEVT
+1015 VKPEKVQAEVT

-1045 APEDYLVVS
+1045 APEDYLVVNES
-1054 EQGWINKVFGVT
+1054 GWISKAFGVT
-1066 TASVG
+1066 TANVS

-1078 PISADTGYG
+1078 PLGDSGYG
-1087 STCNEAVLQ
+1087 SMCNEAVLN
-1096 SGDIL
+1096 SGDVL
-1101 NVVLYHDTT
+1101 NVFFYNDTA
-1110 GWSDKYLYFDGIA
+1110 GYSDEYLYFDSIA
-1123 SDIMAKKDF
+1123 CDIMAKKDF
-1132 TLNVKGFTAAWGDES
+1132 ILNVKGFKAAWGEEAS
-1147 VAQKDITV
+1147 AQKDITV

-1161 GKAAA
+1161 GKTVA

-1177 LNVPAEGTYT
+1177 LNAPAEGTYT
-1187 AVITKT
+1187 AAIVKT

-1203 QIVAKAHEHS
+1203 KVVAKAHEHS
-1213 YTTWKKVSDATVFAP
+1213 YTTWKKVSSATVFAP

-1240 KTTKDGG
+1240 KTTKTVGE
-1247 KKLDPTVKLSKTTV
+1247 KLTPTVKLTATKLALKT
-1261 ALTLKQSET
+1261 KQSVT
-1270 VKVSGLAKGD
+1270 VRATGLAKGD
-1280 SVKGWTSSDKSI
+1280 YVKSWTSSKKSV
-1292 ATVDKNGKITATTK
+1292 ATVDKNGKITATSK
-1306 EGKATITV
+1306 EGT
-1314 TLASGKKAQIA
+1314 A
-1325 VTVKETK
+1325 V
-1332 HVYTKWTKVSS
+1332 
-1343 ATVFAPEKR
+1343 
-1352 QSTCNLCGRK
+1352 
-1362 ITREFGTKL
+1362 
-1371 TPTVKLTK
+1371 
-1379 TTLTLKTKQSVT
+1379 
-1391 VKASGL
+1391 
-1397 ARGDSV
+1397 
-1403 KKWTSSNKSIATVDK
+1403 
-1418 NGKITATA
+1418 
-1426 KEGKATITVTLASG
+1426 ITVTLASG
-1440 KTAKVAVTV
+1440 KTAKVTVTV
-1449 KLIRTTKL
+1449 KMIRTTKL
-1457 TNVPKTLSITAG
+1457 TKVPKTLSLTTG

-1501 QGAVTAVKAGSAT
+1501 TGVITAKKVGKVT

-1522 KATVKVT
+1522 KATVTLT

-1536 KSIKNVPGSKTIANG
+1536 KAIKNVPTKKTITKG

-1560 YPSGAIAKITYTT
+1560 YPSGAIAKITYTS
-1573 SNKNVA
+1573 SNKSVA

>member
-9 KMQAVAMAAVVT
+9 KIQAVAMAAVVT

-34 ELPEEVTAEDFS
+34 ELPGELTAEAFS
-46 DAGEAVTEEVTGD
+46 DNGEAVTEEVTED
-59 DFSDGEA
+59 DFSDGETA
-66 VAEQSSADEN
+66 AGQSSAGEN
-76 GVVEDVPA
+76 EVVDVPA
-84 VQAEESSEGS
+84 AQAEESSEGS

-187 PTAEQGPYSFTATL
+187 PTAEQGPYTFTATL

-217 ATALATQNFTIV
+217 ATALATQDFTIV
-229 LAPEKRNYTV
+229 LAPEKKNYTV

-261 DWNSL
+261 DWSSL
-266 TPGED
+266 TPADD

-284 TVTADGYDKYTQTFI
+284 TVTADGYDKYTQTI
-299 PSASGDMEVKLS
+299 LPSASGDIEVKLS

-388 PVTLESNINPAD
+388 PVTLQSNIDPAD
-400 QSAVDAVKKAFDA
+400 QAAVDAVKKAFDA

-564 SDPEVIS
+564 SDPDVIS

-578 SPIYPRTGKINPKTE
+578 SPIYPRTGKISPKTE

-598 LTATFKANDTLLN
+598 LTATFKANDILLN

-623 TKTFEVTVKGSG
+623 TKTFKVTVKGSG

-713 AAVDLFAYD
+713 AAVDLFTYD

-756 LDTEI
+756 LDAEI

-772 DGIKGDNADVDSI
+772 DGIKGDNADADSI

-797 DNEGKAVWVYTA
+797 DNEGKAVWVYNA

-824 DPWIMEGQGYN
+824 NPWIMEGQGYN

-874 FAKDHPDNAKLQK
+874 FAKDHLDNAKLQK

-899 KGTKAESEA
+899 KGTKAEGEA

-932 PEGTKKALT
+932 PEGTKDALS
-941 EAIAA
+941 EAIKA

-962 EAITALTEAMK
+962 EAITALAKAMK

-983 ADVTVIAATEANTSG
+983 ADVTVIAGTEANTAG

-1015 TKPESVQAEVT
+1015 VKPEKVQAEVT

-1045 APEDYLVVS
+1045 APEDYLVVNES
-1054 EQGWINKVFGVT
+1054 GWISKAFGVT
-1066 TASVG
+1066 TANVS

-1078 PISADTGYG
+1078 PLGDSGYG
-1087 STCNEAVLQ
+1087 SMCNEAVLN
-1096 SGDIL
+1096 SGDVL
-1101 NVVLYHDTT
+1101 NVFFYNDTA
-1110 GWSDKYLYFDGIA
+1110 GYSDEYLYFDSIA
-1123 SDIMAKKDF
+1123 CDIMAKKDF
-1132 TLNVKGFTAAWGDES
+1132 ILNVKGFKAAWGEEAS
-1147 VAQKDITV
+1147 AQKDITV

-1161 GKAAA
+1161 GKTVA

-1177 LNVPAEGTYT
+1177 LNAPAEGTYT
-1187 AVITKT
+1187 AAIVKT

-1203 QIVAKAHEHS
+1203 KVVAKAHEHS
-1213 YTTWKKVSDATVFAP
+1213 YTTWKKVSSATVFAP

-1240 KTTKDGG
+1240 KTTKTVG
-1247 KKLDPTVKLSKTTV
+1247 KKLTPTVKLTATKLALKT
-1261 ALTLKQSET
+1261 KQSVT
-1270 VKVSGLAKGD
+1270 VRATGLAKGD
-1280 SVKGWTSSDKSI
+1280 YVKSWTSSKKSV
-1292 ATVDKNGKITATTK
+1292 ATVDKNGKITATSK
-1306 EGKATITV
+1306 EGT
-1314 TLASGKKAQIA
+1314 A
-1325 VTVKETK
+1325 V
-1332 HVYTKWTKVSS
+1332 
-1343 ATVFAPEKR
+1343 
-1352 QSTCNLCGRK
+1352 
-1362 ITREFGTKL
+1362 
-1371 TPTVKLTK
+1371 
-1379 TTLTLKTKQSVT
+1379 
-1391 VKASGL
+1391 
-1397 ARGDSV
+1397 
-1403 KKWTSSNKSIATVDK
+1403 
-1418 NGKITATA
+1418 
-1426 KEGKATITVTLASG
+1426 ITVTLASG
-1440 KTAKVAVTV
+1440 KTAKVTVTV
-1449 KLIRTTKL
+1449 KMIRTTKL
-1457 TNVPKTLSITAG
+1457 TKVPKTLSLTTG

-1501 QGAVTAVKAGSAT
+1501 TGVITAKKVGKVT

-1522 KATVKVT
+1522 KATVTLT

-1536 KSIKNVPGSKTIANG
+1536 KAIKNVPTKKTITKG

-1573 SNKNVA
+1573 SNKSVA

>member
-1 MLRKELQK
+1 
-9 KMQAVAMAAVVT
+9 MAAVVT

-34 ELPEEVTAEDFS
+34 ELPGELTAEAFS
-46 DAGEAVTEEVTGD
+46 DNGEAVTEEVTED
-59 DFSDGEA
+59 DFSDGETA
-66 VAEQSSADEN
+66 AGQSSAGEN
-76 GVVEDVPA
+76 EVVDVPA
-84 VQAEESSEGS
+84 AQAEESSEGS

-187 PTAEQGPYSFTATL
+187 PTAEQGPYTFTATL

-217 ATALATQNFTIV
+217 ATALATQDFTIV
-229 LAPEKRNYTV
+229 LAPEKKNYTV

-261 DWNSL
+261 DWSSL
-266 TPGED
+266 TPADD

-284 TVTADGYDKYTQTFI
+284 TVTADGYDKYTQTI
-299 PSASGDMEVKLS
+299 LPSASGDIEVKLS

-388 PVTLESNINPAD
+388 PVTLQSNIDPAD
-400 QSAVDAVKKAFDA
+400 QAAVDAVKKAFDA
-413 EFGTLRPVYGTDSNI
+413 EFGTLRPIYGTDSNI

-564 SDPEVIS
+564 SDPDVIS

-598 LTATFKANDTLLN
+598 LTATFKANDILLN

-623 TKTFEVTVKGSG
+623 TKTFKVTVKGSG

-713 AAVDLFAYD
+713 AAVDLFTYD

-756 LDTEI
+756 LDAEI

-772 DGIKGDNADVDSI
+772 DGIKGDNADADSI

-797 DNEGKAVWVYTA
+797 DNEGKAVWVYNA

-874 FAKDHPDNAKLQK
+874 FAKDHLDNAKLQK
-887 LYKQEASVTVTV
+887 LYKQKASVTVTV
-899 KGTKAESEA
+899 KGTKAEGEA

-932 PEGTKKALT
+932 PEGTKDALS
-941 EAIAA
+941 EAIKV

-962 EAITALTEAMK
+962 EAITALAKAMK

-983 ADVTVIAATEANTSG
+983 ADVTVIAGTEANTAG

-1015 TKPESVQAEVT
+1015 VKPEKVQAEVT

-1045 APEDYLVVS
+1045 APEDYLVVNES
-1054 EQGWINKVFGVT
+1054 GLISKAFGVT
-1066 TASVG
+1066 TANVS

-1078 PISADTGYG
+1078 PLGDSGYG
-1087 STCNEAVLQ
+1087 SMCNEAVLN
-1096 SGDIL
+1096 SGDVL
-1101 NVVLYHDTT
+1101 NVFFYNDTA
-1110 GWSDKYLYFDGIA
+1110 GYSDEYLYFDSIA
-1123 SDIMAKKDF
+1123 CDIMAKKDF
-1132 TLNVKGFTAAWGDES
+1132 ILNVKGFKAAWGEEAS
-1147 VAQKDITV
+1147 AQKDITV

-1161 GKAAA
+1161 GKTVA

-1177 LNVPAEGTYT
+1177 LNAPAEGTYT
-1187 AVITKT
+1187 AAIVKT

-1203 QIVAKAHEHS
+1203 KVVAKAHEHS
-1213 YTTWKKVSDATVFAP
+1213 YTTWKKVSSATVFAP

-1240 KTTKDGG
+1240 KTTKTVGE
-1247 KKLDPTVKLSKTTV
+1247 KLTPTVKLTATKLALKT
-1261 ALTLKQSET
+1261 KQSVT
-1270 VKVSGLAKGD
+1270 VRATGLAKGD
-1280 SVKGWTSSDKSI
+1280 YVKSWTSSKKSV
-1292 ATVDKNGKITATTK
+1292 ATVDKNGKITATSK
-1306 EGKATITV
+1306 EGTAVITV
-1314 TLASGKKAQIA
+1314 TLASK
-1325 VTVKETK
+1325 
-1332 HVYTKWTKVSS
+1332 
-1343 ATVFAPEKR
+1343 
-1352 QSTCNLCGRK
+1352 
-1362 ITREFGTKL
+1362 
-1371 TPTVKLTK
+1371 
-1379 TTLTLKTKQSVT
+1379 
-1391 VKASGL
+1391 
-1397 ARGDSV
+1397 
-1403 KKWTSSNKSIATVDK
+1403 
-1418 NGKITATA
+1418 
-1426 KEGKATITVTLASG
+1426 
-1440 KTAKVAVTV
+1440 KTAKVTVTV
-1449 KLIRTTKL
+1449 KMIRTTKL
-1457 TNVPKTLSITAG
+1457 TKVPKTLSLTTG

-1501 QGAVTAVKAGSAT
+1501 TGVITAKKVGKVT

-1522 KATVKVT
+1522 KATVTLT

-1536 KSIKNVPGSKTIANG
+1536 KAIKNVPTKKTITKG

-1573 SNKNVA
+1573 SNKSIA

>member
-34 ELPEEVTAEDFS
+34 ELPGELTAEAFS
-46 DAGEAVTEEVTGD
+46 DNGEAVTEEVTED
-59 DFSDGEA
+59 DFSDGETA
-66 VAEQSSADEN
+66 AGQSSAGEN
-76 GVVEDVPA
+76 EVVDVPA
-84 VQAEESSEGS
+84 AQAEESSEGS

-187 PTAEQGPYSFTATL
+187 PTAEQGPYTFTATL

-217 ATALATQNFTIV
+217 ATALATQDFTIV
-229 LAPEKRNYTV
+229 LAPEKKNYTV

-261 DWNSL
+261 DWSSL
-266 TPGED
+266 TPADD

-284 TVTADGYDKYTQTFI
+284 TVTADGYDKYTQTI
-299 PSASGDMEVKLS
+299 LPSASGDIEVKLS

-388 PVTLESNINPAD
+388 PVTLQSNIDPAD
-400 QSAVDAVKKAFDA
+400 QAAVDAVKKAFDA

-564 SDPEVIS
+564 SDPDVIS

-598 LTATFKANDTLLN
+598 LTATFKANDILLN

-623 TKTFEVTVKGSG
+623 TKTFKVTVKGSG

-713 AAVDLFAYD
+713 AAVDLFTYD

-756 LDTEI
+756 LDAEI

-772 DGIKGDNADVDSI
+772 DGIKGDNADADSI

-797 DNEGKAVWVYTA
+797 DNEGKAVWVYNA

-874 FAKDHPDNAKLQK
+874 FAKDHRDNAKLQK

-899 KGTKAESEA
+899 KGTKAEGEA

-932 PEGTKKALT
+932 PEGTKDALS
-941 EAIAA
+941 EAIKA

-962 EAITALTEAMK
+962 EAITALAKAMK

-983 ADVTVIAATEANTSG
+983 ADVTVIAGTEANTAG

-1015 TKPESVQAEVT
+1015 VKPEKVQAEVT

-1045 APEDYLVVS
+1045 APEDYLVVNES
-1054 EQGWINKVFGVT
+1054 GLISKAFGVT
-1066 TASVG
+1066 TANVS

-1078 PISADTGYG
+1078 PLGDSGYG
-1087 STCNEAVLQ
+1087 SMCNEAVLN
-1096 SGDIL
+1096 SGDVL
-1101 NVVLYHDTT
+1101 NVFFYNDTA
-1110 GWSDKYLYFDGIA
+1110 GYSDEYLYFDSIA
-1123 SDIMAKKDF
+1123 CDIMAKKDF
-1132 TLNVKGFTAAWGDES
+1132 ILNVKGFKAAWGEEAS
-1147 VAQKDITV
+1147 AQKDITV

-1161 GKAAA
+1161 GKTVA

-1177 LNVPAEGTYT
+1177 LNAPAEGTYT
-1187 AVITKT
+1187 AAIVKT

-1203 QIVAKAHEHS
+1203 KVVAKAHEHS
-1213 YTTWKKVSDATVFAP
+1213 YTTWKKVSSATVFAP

-1240 KTTKDGG
+1240 KTTKTVGE
-1247 KKLDPTVKLSKTTV
+1247 KLTPTVKLTATKLALKT
-1261 ALTLKQSET
+1261 KQSVT
-1270 VKVSGLAKGD
+1270 VRATGLAKGD
-1280 SVKGWTSSDKSI
+1280 YVKSWTSSKKSV
-1292 ATVDKNGKITATTK
+1292 ATVDKNGKITATSK
-1306 EGKATITV
+1306 EGT
-1314 TLASGKKAQIA
+1314 A
-1325 VTVKETK
+1325 V
-1332 HVYTKWTKVSS
+1332 
-1343 ATVFAPEKR
+1343 
-1352 QSTCNLCGRK
+1352 
-1362 ITREFGTKL
+1362 
-1371 TPTVKLTK
+1371 
-1379 TTLTLKTKQSVT
+1379 
-1391 VKASGL
+1391 
-1397 ARGDSV
+1397 
-1403 KKWTSSNKSIATVDK
+1403 
-1418 NGKITATA
+1418 
-1426 KEGKATITVTLASG
+1426 ITVTLASG
-1440 KTAKVAVTV
+1440 KTAKVTVTV
-1449 KLIRTTKL
+1449 KMIRTTKL
-1457 TNVPKTLSITAG
+1457 TKVPKTLSLTTG

-1501 QGAVTAVKAGSAT
+1501 TGVITAKKVGKVT

-1522 KATVKVT
+1522 KATVTLT

-1536 KSIKNVPGSKTIANG
+1536 KAIKNVPTKKTITKG

-1573 SNKNVA
+1573 SNKSIA

>member
-1 MLRKELQK
+1 MAQESVPRKRKRGKKILRKELQK

-34 ELPEEVTAEDFS
+34 ELPGELTAEAFS
-46 DAGEAVTEEVTGD
+46 DNGEAVTEEVTED
-59 DFSDGEA
+59 DFSDGETA
-66 VAEQSSADEN
+66 AGQSSAGEN
-76 GVVEDVPA
+76 EVVDVPA
-84 VQAEESSEGS
+84 AQAEESSEGS

-187 PTAEQGPYSFTATL
+187 PTAEQGPYTFTATL

-217 ATALATQNFTIV
+217 ATALATQDFTIV
-229 LAPEKRNYTV
+229 LAPEKKNYTV

-261 DWNSL
+261 DWSSL
-266 TPGED
+266 TPADD

-284 TVTADGYDKYTQTFI
+284 TVTADGYDKYTQTI
-299 PSASGDMEVKLS
+299 LPSASGDIEVKLS

-388 PVTLESNINPAD
+388 PVTLQSNIDPAD
-400 QSAVDAVKKAFDA
+400 QAAVDAVKKAFDA
-413 EFGTLRPVYGTDSNI
+413 EFGTLRPIYGTDSNI

-564 SDPEVIS
+564 SDPDVIS

-598 LTATFKANDTLLN
+598 LTATFRANDILLN

-623 TKTFEVTVKGSG
+623 TKTFKVTVKGSG

-702 DANLMK
+702 NANLMK

-713 AAVDLFAYD
+713 AAVDLFTYD

-756 LDTEI
+756 LDAEI

-772 DGIKGDNADVDSI
+772 DGIKGDNADADSI

-797 DNEGKAVWVYTA
+797 DNEGKAVWVYNA

-874 FAKDHPDNAKLQK
+874 FAKDHLDNAKLQK

-899 KGTKAESEA
+899 KGTKAEGEA

-932 PEGTKKALT
+932 PEGTKDALS
-941 EAIAA
+941 EAIKA

-962 EAITALTEAMK
+962 EAITALAKAMK

-983 ADVTVIAATEANTSG
+983 ADVTVIAGTEANTAG

-1015 TKPESVQAEVT
+1015 VKPEKVQAEVT

-1045 APEDYLVVS
+1045 APEDYLVVNES
-1054 EQGWINKVFGVT
+1054 GLISKAFGVT
-1066 TASVG
+1066 TANVS

-1078 PISADTGYG
+1078 PLGDSGYG
-1087 STCNEAVLQ
+1087 SMCNEAVLN
-1096 SGDIL
+1096 SGDVL
-1101 NVVLYHDTT
+1101 NVFFYNDTA
-1110 GWSDKYLYFDGIA
+1110 GYSDEYLYFDSIA
-1123 SDIMAKKDF
+1123 CDIMAKKDF
-1132 TLNVKGFTAAWGDES
+1132 ILNVKGFKAAWGEEAS
-1147 VAQKDITV
+1147 AQKDITV

-1161 GKAAA
+1161 GKTVA

-1177 LNVPAEGTYT
+1177 LNAPAEGTYT
-1187 AVITKT
+1187 AAIVKT

-1203 QIVAKAHEHS
+1203 KVVAKAHEHS
-1213 YTTWKKVSDATVFAP
+1213 YTTWKKVSSATVFAP

-1240 KTTKDGG
+1240 KTTKTVGE
-1247 KKLDPTVKLSKTTV
+1247 KLTPTVKLTATKLALKT
-1261 ALTLKQSET
+1261 KQSVT
-1270 VKVSGLAKGD
+1270 VRATGLAKGD
-1280 SVKGWTSSDKSI
+1280 YVKSWTSSKKSV
-1292 ATVDKNGKITATTK
+1292 ATVDKNGKITATSK
-1306 EGKATITV
+1306 EGTAVITV
-1314 TLASGKKAQIA
+1314 TLASK
-1325 VTVKETK
+1325 
-1332 HVYTKWTKVSS
+1332 
-1343 ATVFAPEKR
+1343 
-1352 QSTCNLCGRK
+1352 
-1362 ITREFGTKL
+1362 
-1371 TPTVKLTK
+1371 
-1379 TTLTLKTKQSVT
+1379 
-1391 VKASGL
+1391 
-1397 ARGDSV
+1397 
-1403 KKWTSSNKSIATVDK
+1403 
-1418 NGKITATA
+1418 
-1426 KEGKATITVTLASG
+1426 
-1440 KTAKVAVTV
+1440 KTAKVTVTV
-1449 KLIRTTKL
+1449 KMIRTTKL
-1457 TNVPKTLSITAG
+1457 TKVPKTLSLTTG

-1501 QGAVTAVKAGSAT
+1501 TGVITAKKVGKVT

-1522 KATVKVT
+1522 KATVTLT

-1536 KSIKNVPGSKTIANG
+1536 KAIKNVPTKKTITKG

-1573 SNKNVA
+1573 SNKSIA

>member
-34 ELPEEVTAEDFS
+34 ELPGELTAEAFS
-46 DAGEAVTEEVTGD
+46 DNGEAVTEEVTED
-59 DFSDGEA
+59 DFSDGETA
-66 VAEQSSADEN
+66 AGQSSAGEN
-76 GVVEDVPA
+76 EVVDVPA
-84 VQAEESSEGS
+84 AQAEESSEGS

-187 PTAEQGPYSFTATL
+187 PTAEQGPYTFTATL

-217 ATALATQNFTIV
+217 ATALATQDFTIV
-229 LAPEKRNYTV
+229 LAPEKKNYTV

-261 DWNSL
+261 DWSSL
-266 TPGED
+266 TPADD

-284 TVTADGYDKYTQTFI
+284 TVTANGYDKYTQTI
-299 PSASGDMEVKLS
+299 LPSASGDIEVKLS

-388 PVTLESNINPAD
+388 PVTLQSNIDPAD
-400 QSAVDAVKKAFDA
+400 QAAVDAVKKAFDA

-564 SDPEVIS
+564 SDPDVIS

-598 LTATFKANDTLLN
+598 LTATFKANDILLN

-623 TKTFEVTVKGSG
+623 TKTFKVTVKGSG

-713 AAVDLFAYD
+713 AAVDLFTYD

-756 LDTEI
+756 LDAEI

-772 DGIKGDNADVDSI
+772 DGIKGDNADADSI

-797 DNEGKAVWVYTA
+797 DNEGKAVWVYNA

-874 FAKDHPDNAKLQK
+874 FAKDHLDNAKLQK

-899 KGTKAESEA
+899 KGTKAEGEA

-932 PEGTKKALT
+932 PEGTKDALS
-941 EAIAA
+941 EAIKA

-962 EAITALTEAMK
+962 EAITALAKAMK

-983 ADVTVIAATEANTSG
+983 ADVTVIAGTEANTAG

-1015 TKPESVQAEVT
+1015 VKPEKVQAEVT

-1045 APEDYLVVS
+1045 APEDYLVVNES
-1054 EQGWINKVFGVT
+1054 GLISKAFGVT
-1066 TASVG
+1066 TANVS

-1078 PISADTGYG
+1078 PLGDSGYG
-1087 STCNEAVLQ
+1087 SMCNEAVLN
-1096 SGDIL
+1096 SGDVL
-1101 NVVLYHDTT
+1101 NVFFYNDTA
-1110 GWSDKYLYFDGIA
+1110 GYSDEYLYFDSIA
-1123 SDIMAKKDF
+1123 CDIMAKKDF
-1132 TLNVKGFTAAWGDES
+1132 ILNVKGFKAAWGEEAS
-1147 VAQKDITV
+1147 AQKDITV

-1161 GKAAA
+1161 GKTVA

-1177 LNVPAEGTYT
+1177 LNAPAEGTYT
-1187 AVITKT
+1187 AAIVKT

-1203 QIVAKAHEHS
+1203 KVVAKAHEHS
-1213 YTTWKKVSDATVFAP
+1213 YTTWKKVSSATVFAP

-1240 KTTKDGG
+1240 KTTKTVGE
-1247 KKLDPTVKLSKTTV
+1247 KLTPTVKLTATKLALKT
-1261 ALTLKQSET
+1261 KQSVT
-1270 VKVSGLAKGD
+1270 VRATGLAKGD
-1280 SVKGWTSSDKSI
+1280 YVKSWTSSKKSV
-1292 ATVDKNGKITATTK
+1292 ATVDKNGKITATSK
-1306 EGKATITV
+1306 EGTAVITV
-1314 TLASGKKAQIA
+1314 TLASK
-1325 VTVKETK
+1325 
-1332 HVYTKWTKVSS
+1332 
-1343 ATVFAPEKR
+1343 
-1352 QSTCNLCGRK
+1352 
-1362 ITREFGTKL
+1362 
-1371 TPTVKLTK
+1371 
-1379 TTLTLKTKQSVT
+1379 
-1391 VKASGL
+1391 
-1397 ARGDSV
+1397 
-1403 KKWTSSNKSIATVDK
+1403 
-1418 NGKITATA
+1418 
-1426 KEGKATITVTLASG
+1426 
-1440 KTAKVAVTV
+1440 KTAKVTVTV
-1449 KLIRTTKL
+1449 KMIRTTKL
-1457 TNVPKTLSITAG
+1457 TKVPKTLSLTTG

-1501 QGAVTAVKAGSAT
+1501 TGVITAKKVGKVT

-1522 KATVKVT
+1522 KATVTLT

-1536 KSIKNVPGSKTIANG
+1536 KAIKNVPTKKTITKG

-1560 YPSGAIAKITYTT
+1560 YPSGAIAKITYTS
-1573 SNKNVA
+1573 SNKSVA